1 MKQPDLSIIK
11 DNLIQNPSN
20 SYKNTLKKEILINSP
35 EAEINFHSI
44 NNLEDYSEIIPQKIE
59 KEKEKEKPN
68 FNIETETENI
78 MTQNLEFS
86 FGKDLKKHFE
96 TNRLKTDYLDK
107 KEDVLSDNLSN
118 YQMTD
123 SISNFIENN
132 NDNKKIQLIKEK
144 FISTFKNKER
154 NESLERAFTLFEKFH
169 NNLNNNNKMNLSFS
183 HKLEKPFQFLT
194 SQSTNSLSI
203 IDKNNKKKNDLNKTL
218 NMTNNNH
225 TLNLVKSN
233 DDFFKYK
240 IKKISKII
248 KEKNDDDD
256 NDINHNGKSYDENIS
271 RINKKRPCQ
280 NKKIFSLKDDK
291 KKGGVFIRKVIREE
305 KYFID
310 VDGTEKL
317 IGIKQSTFDT
327 HDHKK
332 KIKKINV
339 NKIKTDKNKSLFNKK
354 KFAEYIKDKIT
365 NKKSNRSSLIQEKN
379 TNNDNNMKNI
389 EINTEFINNKNI
401 NNDNCNNIK
410 IVINKINKINS
421 NPKINLNFIKKY
433 KSGLKSLQTQQG
445 ENKENKMCNENNV
458 NIKQNLESSNK
469 ENEVCKTEMN
479 NNDKKIHIIKVTKPL
494 NQARIKSDLFN
505 NYNTNTNLNKYQH
518 KIKMNLPLMGKLK
531 LIKCEKINNNNKKSL
546 ITIKKINTNRLNTQ
560 GISLLGKR
568 DLTKRNYSFKEI
580 RNLSNNNI
588 NTNKY
593 ISTKHL
599 ERNETEINNN
609 NNNNNIK
616 KNNNSNIDSYNSN
629 NMSNNLKI
637 KKYLIDNFNKKNRF
651 NHNFYESKSFS
662 IQNNNNLNFKNN
674 NKNKIIIDSC
684 TPNSNRMNFY
694 KYAFN
699 HFDLNNKN
707 ENENENNKISY
718 NNMTLMN
725 NSNIYS
731 INTSFNNIYKYN
743 SNLN

>member
-1 MKQPDLSIIK
+1 MKQPELSTIK
-11 DNLIQNPSN
+11 ENLLQNQIN
-20 SYKNTLKKEILINSP
+20 LYKNSLKKEILINSP
-35 EAEINFHSI
+35 EAEINFHSL

-68 FNIETETENI
+68 INLETETENI
-78 MTQNLEFS
+78 MAQNLEFS
-86 FGKDLKKHFE
+86 FGKDLKKHME
-96 TNRLKTDYLDK
+96 INRLKTDYLDK
-107 KEDVLSDNLSN
+107 KEVLSDNLSN

-123 SISNFIENN
+123 SMSNFVENN

-154 NESLERAFTLFEKFH
+154 NESLERAFTLFQKFH

-203 IDKNNKKKNDLNKTL
+203 IDKNNKKQNDANKTL
-218 NMTNNNH
+218 NGLKHNH
-225 TLNLVKSN
+225 TLNIVKSN

-248 KEKNDDDD
+248 KENPDENNDAKY
-256 NDINHNGKSYDENIS
+256 NEKTYDENMK
-271 RINKKRPCQ
+271 RIIKKRPQ

-291 KKGGVFIRKVIREE
+291 KKGVFIRKVIREE

-310 VDGTEKL
+310 DDGTEKL
-317 IGIKQSTFDT
+317 IGIKQSTYDT
-327 HDHKK
+327 HDRKK

-339 NKIKTDKNKSLFNKK
+339 NKIKNDKNKALFNKK

-365 NKKSNRSSLIQEKN
+365 NKNTNRSSCIQDKI
-379 TNNDNNMKNI
+379 TNNDSNMKNI

-433 KSGLKSLQTQQG
+433 KSGLKSLQTQSN
-445 ENKENKMCNENNV
+445 ENKENKICNENNI
-458 NIKQNLESSNK
+458 NQHPIPNNK
-469 ENEVCKTEMN
+469 NEVCKTEINSN
-479 NNDKKIHIIKVTKPL
+479 NKKIHMIKVTKPL
-494 NQARIKSDLFN
+494 NQAKIKPDILNNFN
-505 NYNTNTNLNKYQH
+505 SGNNLNKYH
-518 KIKMNLPLMGKLK
+518 RKIKMNLPLLGKLK
-531 LIKCEKINNNNKKSL
+531 LIKCEKINNYIKKPL
-546 ITIKKINTNRLNTQ
+546 ITIKKINTNRINTQ
-560 GISLLGKR
+560 GITLGKR

-588 NTNKY
+588 TSNKY
-593 ISTKHL
+593 VSTKHL
-599 ERNETEINNN
+599 ERNETEINNP
-609 NNNNNIK
+609 K
-616 KNNNSNIDSYNSN
+616 KNSNIESYKDNTNN
-629 NMSNNLKI
+629 NMINNLKI
-637 KKYLIDNFNKKNRF
+637 KKYLIETLNKKNRF

-662 IQNNNNLNFKNN
+662 LQNNNNLNFKSNN
-674 NKNKIIIDSC
+674 TIIIDSS
-684 TPNSNRMNFY
+684 TPNSNRINYY

-699 HFDLNNKN
+699 NFNKN
-707 ENENENNKISY
+707 ENDKENNKISY

-725 NSNIYS
+725 NNNIYA

>member
-1 MKQPDLSIIK
+1 MKQPELSTIK
-11 DNLIQNPSN
+11 ENLLQNQIN
-20 SYKNTLKKEILINSP
+20 LYKNSLKKEILINSP
-35 EAEINFHSI
+35 EAEINFHSL

-68 FNIETETENI
+68 INLETETENI
-78 MTQNLEFS
+78 MAQNLEFS
-86 FGKDLKKHFE
+86 FGKDLKKHME
-96 TNRLKTDYLDK
+96 INRLKTDYLDK
-107 KEDVLSDNLSN
+107 KEVLSDNLSN

-123 SISNFIENN
+123 SMSNFVENN

-154 NESLERAFTLFEKFH
+154 NESLERAFTLFQKFH

-203 IDKNNKKKNDLNKTL
+203 IDKNNKKQNDANKTL
-218 NMTNNNH
+218 NGLKHNH
-225 TLNLVKSN
+225 TLNIVKSN

-248 KEKNDDDD
+248 KENPDENNDVKY
-256 NDINHNGKSYDENIS
+256 NEKTYDENMT
-271 RINKKRPCQ
+271 RIIKKKPQ

-291 KKGGVFIRKVIREE
+291 KKGVFIRKVIREE

-310 VDGTEKL
+310 DDGTEKL
-317 IGIKQSTFDT
+317 IGIKQSTYDT
-327 HDHKK
+327 HDCKK

-339 NKIKTDKNKSLFNKK
+339 NKIKNDKNKALFNKK

-365 NKKSNRSSLIQEKN
+365 NKNTNRSSCIQDKI
-379 TNNDNNMKNI
+379 TNNDSNMKNI

-433 KSGLKSLQTQQG
+433 KSGLKSLQTQSN
-445 ENKENKMCNENNV
+445 ENKENKICNENNI
-458 NIKQNLESSNK
+458 NQHPILNNK
-469 ENEVCKTEMN
+469 NEVCKTEINSN
-479 NNDKKIHIIKVTKPL
+479 NKKIHMIKVTKPL
-494 NQARIKSDLFN
+494 NQAKIKPDILNNFN
-505 NYNTNTNLNKYQH
+505 SGNNLNKYH
-518 KIKMNLPLMGKLK
+518 RKIKMNLPLMGKLK
-531 LIKCEKINNNNKKSL
+531 LIKCEKINNNIKKPL
-546 ITIKKINTNRLNTQ
+546 ITIKKINTNRINTQ
-560 GISLLGKR
+560 GITLGKR

-588 NTNKY
+588 TSNKY
-593 ISTKHL
+593 VSTKHL
-599 ERNETEINNN
+599 ERNETEINNP
-609 NNNNNIK
+609 K
-616 KNNNSNIDSYNSN
+616 KNSNIESYKDNTNN
-629 NMSNNLKI
+629 NMINNLKI
-637 KKYLIDNFNKKNRF
+637 KKYLIETLNKKNRF

-662 IQNNNNLNFKNN
+662 LQNNNNLNFKSNN
-674 NKNKIIIDSC
+674 TIIIDSS
-684 TPNSNRMNFY
+684 TPNSNRINYY

-699 HFDLNNKN
+699 NFNKN
-707 ENENENNKISY
+707 ENDKENNKISY

-725 NSNIYS
+725 NNNIYA

>member
-1 MKQPDLSIIK
+1 MKQPELSTIK
-11 DNLIQNPSN
+11 ENLLQNQIN
-20 SYKNTLKKEILINSP
+20 LYKNSLKKEILINSP
-35 EAEINFHSI
+35 EAEINFHSL

-68 FNIETETENI
+68 INLETETENI
-78 MTQNLEFS
+78 MAQNLEFS
-86 FGKDLKKHFE
+86 FGKDLKKHME
-96 TNRLKTDYLDK
+96 INRLKTDYLDK
-107 KEDVLSDNLSN
+107 KEVLSDNLSN

-123 SISNFIENN
+123 SMSNFVENN

-154 NESLERAFTLFEKFH
+154 NESLERAFTLFQKFH

-203 IDKNNKKKNDLNKTL
+203 IDKNNKKQNDANKTL
-218 NMTNNNH
+218 NGLKHNH
-225 TLNLVKSN
+225 TLNIVKSN

-248 KEKNDDDD
+248 KENPDENNDVKY
-256 NDINHNGKSYDENIS
+256 NEKTYDENMK
-271 RINKKRPCQ
+271 RIIKKRPQ

-291 KKGGVFIRKVIREE
+291 KKGVFIRKVIREE

-310 VDGTEKL
+310 DDGTEKL
-317 IGIKQSTFDT
+317 IGIKQSTYDT
-327 HDHKK
+327 HDRKK

-339 NKIKTDKNKSLFNKK
+339 NKIKNDKNKALFNKK

-365 NKKSNRSSLIQEKN
+365 NKNTNRSSCIQDKI
-379 TNNDNNMKNI
+379 TNNDSNMKNI

-433 KSGLKSLQTQQG
+433 KSGLKSLQTQSN
-445 ENKENKMCNENNV
+445 ENKENKICNENNI
-458 NIKQNLESSNK
+458 NQHPIPNNK
-469 ENEVCKTEMN
+469 NEVCKTEINSN
-479 NNDKKIHIIKVTKPL
+479 NKKIHMIKVTKPL
-494 NQARIKSDLFN
+494 NQAIIKPDILNNFN
-505 NYNTNTNLNKYQH
+505 SGNNLNKYH
-518 KIKMNLPLMGKLK
+518 RKIKMNLPLLGKLK
-531 LIKCEKINNNNKKSL
+531 LIKCEKINNYIKKPL
-546 ITIKKINTNRLNTQ
+546 ITIKKINTNRINTQ
-560 GISLLGKR
+560 GITLGKR

-588 NTNKY
+588 TSNKY
-593 ISTKHL
+593 VSTKHL
-599 ERNETEINNN
+599 ERNETEINNP
-609 NNNNNIK
+609 K
-616 KNNNSNIDSYNSN
+616 KNSNIESYKDNTNN
-629 NMSNNLKI
+629 NMINNLKI
-637 KKYLIDNFNKKNRF
+637 KKYLIETLNKKNRF

-662 IQNNNNLNFKNN
+662 LQNNNNLNFKSNN
-674 NKNKIIIDSC
+674 TIIIDSS
-684 TPNSNRMNFY
+684 TPNSNRINYY

-699 HFDLNNKN
+699 NFNKN
-707 ENENENNKISY
+707 ENDKENNKISY

-725 NSNIYS
+725 NNNIYA

>member
-1 MKQPDLSIIK
+1 MKQPELSTIK
-11 DNLIQNPSN
+11 ENLLQNQIN
-20 SYKNTLKKEILINSP
+20 LYKNSLKKEILINSP
-35 EAEINFHSI
+35 EAEINFHSL

-68 FNIETETENI
+68 INLETETENI
-78 MTQNLEFS
+78 MAQNLEFS
-86 FGKDLKKHFE
+86 FGKDLKKHME
-96 TNRLKTDYLDK
+96 INRLKTDYLDK
-107 KEDVLSDNLSN
+107 KEVLSDNLSN

-123 SISNFIENN
+123 SMSNFVENN

-154 NESLERAFTLFEKFH
+154 NESLERAFTLFQKFH

-203 IDKNNKKKNDLNKTL
+203 IDKNNKKQNDANKTL
-218 NMTNNNH
+218 NGLKHNH
-225 TLNLVKSN
+225 TLNIVKSN

-248 KEKNDDDD
+248 KENPDENNDVKY
-256 NDINHNGKSYDENIS
+256 NEKTYDENMK
-271 RINKKRPCQ
+271 RIIKKRPQ

-291 KKGGVFIRKVIREE
+291 KKGVFIRKVIREE

-310 VDGTEKL
+310 DDGTEKL
-317 IGIKQSTFDT
+317 IGIKQSTYDT
-327 HDHKK
+327 HDRKK

-339 NKIKTDKNKSLFNKK
+339 NKIKNDKNKALFNKK

-365 NKKSNRSSLIQEKN
+365 NKNTNRSSCIQDKI
-379 TNNDNNMKNI
+379 TNNDSNMKNI

-433 KSGLKSLQTQQG
+433 KSGLKSLQTQSN
-445 ENKENKMCNENNV
+445 ENKENKICNENNI
-458 NIKQNLESSNK
+458 NQHPIPNNK
-469 ENEVCKTEMN
+469 NEVCKTEINSN
-479 NNDKKIHIIKVTKPL
+479 NKKIHMIKVTKPL
-494 NQARIKSDLFN
+494 NQAKIKPDILNNFN
-505 NYNTNTNLNKYQH
+505 SGNNLNKYH
-518 KIKMNLPLMGKLK
+518 RKIKMNLPLMGKLK
-531 LIKCEKINNNNKKSL
+531 LIKCEKINNNIKKPL
-546 ITIKKINTNRLNTQ
+546 ITIKKINTNRINTQ
-560 GISLLGKR
+560 GITLGKR

-588 NTNKY
+588 TSNKY
-593 ISTKHL
+593 VSTKHL
-599 ERNETEINNN
+599 ERNETEISNP
-609 NNNNNIK
+609 K
-616 KNNNSNIDSYNSN
+616 KNSNIESYKDNTNN
-629 NMSNNLKI
+629 NMINNLQI
-637 KKYLIDNFNKKNRF
+637 KKYLIEALNKKNRF

-662 IQNNNNLNFKNN
+662 LQNNNNLNFKSNN
-674 NKNKIIIDSC
+674 TIIIDSS
-684 TPNSNRMNFY
+684 TPNSNRINYY

-699 HFDLNNKN
+699 NFNKN
-707 ENENENNKISY
+707 ENDKENNKISY

-725 NSNIYS
+725 NNNIYA

>member
-1 MKQPDLSIIK
+1 MKQPELSTIK
-11 DNLIQNPSN
+11 ENLLQNQIN
-20 SYKNTLKKEILINSP
+20 LYKNSLKKEILINSP
-35 EAEINFHSI
+35 EAEINFHSL

-68 FNIETETENI
+68 INLETETENI
-78 MTQNLEFS
+78 MAQNLEFS
-86 FGKDLKKHFE
+86 FGKDLKKHME
-96 TNRLKTDYLDK
+96 INRLKTDYLDK
-107 KEDVLSDNLSN
+107 KEVLSDNLSN

-123 SISNFIENN
+123 SMSNFVENN

-154 NESLERAFTLFEKFH
+154 NESLERAFTLFQKFH

-203 IDKNNKKKNDLNKTL
+203 IDKNNKKQNDANKTL
-218 NMTNNNH
+218 NGLKHNH
-225 TLNLVKSN
+225 TLNIVKSN

-248 KEKNDDDD
+248 KENPDENNDVKY
-256 NDINHNGKSYDENIS
+256 NEKTYDENMK
-271 RINKKRPCQ
+271 RIIKKRPQ

-291 KKGGVFIRKVIREE
+291 KKGVFIRKVIREE

-310 VDGTEKL
+310 DDGTEKL
-317 IGIKQSTFDT
+317 IGIKQSTYDT
-327 HDHKK
+327 HDRKK

-339 NKIKTDKNKSLFNKK
+339 NKIKNDKNKALFNKK

-365 NKKSNRSSLIQEKN
+365 NNNTNRSSCIQDKI
-379 TNNDNNMKNI
+379 TNNDSNMKNI
-389 EINTEFINNKNI
+389 EINTEFINNKNT

-433 KSGLKSLQTQQG
+433 KSGLKSLQTQSN
-445 ENKENKMCNENNV
+445 ENKENKICNENNI
-458 NIKQNLESSNK
+458 NQHPIPNNK
-469 ENEVCKTEMN
+469 NEVCKTEINSN
-479 NNDKKIHIIKVTKPL
+479 NKKIHMIKVTKPL
-494 NQARIKSDLFN
+494 NQAKIKPDILNNFN
-505 NYNTNTNLNKYQH
+505 SGNNLNKYH
-518 KIKMNLPLMGKLK
+518 RKIKMNLPLMGKLK
-531 LIKCEKINNNNKKSL
+531 LIKCEKINNNIKKPL
-546 ITIKKINTNRLNTQ
+546 ITIKKINTNRINTQ
-560 GISLLGKR
+560 GITLGKR

-588 NTNKY
+588 TSNKY
-593 ISTKHL
+593 VSTKHL
-599 ERNETEINNN
+599 ERNETEINNP
-609 NNNNNIK
+609 K
-616 KNNNSNIDSYNSN
+616 KNSNIESYKDNTNN
-629 NMSNNLKI
+629 NMINNLKI
-637 KKYLIDNFNKKNRF
+637 KKYLIEALNKKNRF

-662 IQNNNNLNFKNN
+662 LQNNNNLNFKSNN
-674 NKNKIIIDSC
+674 TIIIDSS
-684 TPNSNRMNFY
+684 TPNSNRINYY

-699 HFDLNNKN
+699 NFNKN
-707 ENENENNKISY
+707 ENDKENNKISY

-725 NSNIYS
+725 NNNIYA

>member
-1 MKQPDLSIIK
+1 MKQPDLIPIK
-11 DNLIQNPSN
+11 DNLLQNQNN
-20 SYKNTLKKEILINSP
+20 SYKNNIKKEILINSP
-35 EAEINFHSI
+35 ETEINFHSI

-59 KEKEKEKPN
+59 IEKDREKPN

-107 KEDVLSDNLSN
+107 KEEVLSDNLSN

-123 SISNFIENN
+123 SISNFLENN
-132 NDNKKIQLIKEK
+132 NDNKKMQLIKEK

-203 IDKNNKKKNDLNKTL
+203 IDKNNKKKNELNKTVNL
-218 NMTNNNH
+218 TNHNHNH

-248 KEKNDDDD
+248 KEKNDEDEK
-256 NDINHNGKSYDENIS
+256 DIYPNGKSYDENIS
-271 RINKKRPCQ
+271 QINKKRPCQ

-339 NKIKTDKNKSLFNKK
+339 NKIKNDKNKALFNKK

-365 NKKSNRSSLIQEKN
+365 NRKSNRSSVIQEKN
-379 TNNDNNMKNI
+379 NNNDNNMKNI

-421 NPKINLNFIKKY
+421 NPKINLNFIKRY
-433 KSGLKSLQTQQG
+433 KSGIKSLQTQQG
-445 ENKENKMCNENNV
+445 ENKENTVYNGNNI
-458 NIKQNLESSNK
+458 NIKQNLENSNK
-469 ENEVCKTEMN
+469 ENEVCKTEIN
-479 NNDKKIHIIKVTKPL
+479 NNEKKIHIIKVTKPL
-494 NQARIKSDLFN
+494 NQTKIKSDIFHNFN
-505 NYNTNTNLNKYQH
+505 TSNNLNKYHH

-531 LIKCEKINNNNKKSL
+531 LIKCEKINNNYKKPL
-546 ITIKKINTNRLNTQ
+546 ITIKKLNTNRINTQ

-588 NTNKY
+588 DTNKY

-599 ERNETEINNN
+599 ERNETEINNIN
-609 NNNNNIK
+609 NNNH

-629 NMSNNLKI
+629 NMNNNLKI

-662 IQNNNNLNFKNN
+662 LQNNNNLNFKMN
-674 NKNKIIIDSC
+674 NKIVFDSC

-699 HFDLNNKN
+699 NFGLNNKNEN

-718 NNMTLMN
+718 SNITLMN

>member
-1 MKQPDLSIIK
+1 MKQPELSTIK
-11 DNLIQNPSN
+11 ENLLQNQIN
-20 SYKNTLKKEILINSP
+20 LYKNSLKKEILINSP
-35 EAEINFHSI
+35 EAEINFHSL

-68 FNIETETENI
+68 INLETETENI
-78 MTQNLEFS
+78 MAQNLEFS
-86 FGKDLKKHFE
+86 FGKDLKKHME
-96 TNRLKTDYLDK
+96 INRLKTDYLDK
-107 KEDVLSDNLSN
+107 KEVLSDNLSN

-123 SISNFIENN
+123 SMSNFVENN

-154 NESLERAFTLFEKFH
+154 NESLERAFTLFQKFH

-203 IDKNNKKKNDLNKTL
+203 IDKNNKKQNDANKTL
-218 NMTNNNH
+218 NGLKHNH
-225 TLNLVKSN
+225 TLNIVKSN

-248 KEKNDDDD
+248 KENPDENNDVKY
-256 NDINHNGKSYDENIS
+256 NEKTYDENMK
-271 RINKKRPCQ
+271 RIIKKRPQ

-291 KKGGVFIRKVIREE
+291 KKGVFIRKVIREE

-310 VDGTEKL
+310 DDGTEKL
-317 IGIKQSTFDT
+317 IGIKQSTYDT
-327 HDHKK
+327 HDRKK

-339 NKIKTDKNKSLFNKK
+339 NKIKNDKNKALFNKK

-365 NKKSNRSSLIQEKN
+365 NKNTNRSSCIQDKI
-379 TNNDNNMKNI
+379 TNNDSNMKNI

-410 IVINKINKINS
+410 IVINKI
-421 NPKINLNFIKKY
+421 INLNFIKKY
-433 KSGLKSLQTQQG
+433 KSGLKSLQTQSN
-445 ENKENKMCNENNV
+445 ENKENKICNENNI
-458 NIKQNLESSNK
+458 NQHPIPNNK
-469 ENEVCKTEMN
+469 NEVCKTEINSN
-479 NNDKKIHIIKVTKPL
+479 NKKIHMIKVTKPL
-494 NQARIKSDLFN
+494 NQAKIKPDILNNFN
-505 NYNTNTNLNKYQH
+505 SGLNKYH
-518 KIKMNLPLMGKLK
+518 RKIKMNLPLMGKLK
-531 LIKCEKINNNNKKSL
+531 LIKCEKINNNIKKPL
-546 ITIKKINTNRLNTQ
+546 ITIKKINTNRINTQ
-560 GISLLGKR
+560 GITLGKR

-588 NTNKY
+588 TSNKY
-593 ISTKHL
+593 VSTKHL
-599 ERNETEINNN
+599 ERNETEINNP
-609 NNNNNIK
+609 K
-616 KNNNSNIDSYNSN
+616 KNSNIESYKDNTNN
-629 NMSNNLKI
+629 NMINNLKI
-637 KKYLIDNFNKKNRF
+637 KKYLIETLNKKNRF

-662 IQNNNNLNFKNN
+662 LQNNNNLNFKSNN
-674 NKNKIIIDSC
+674 TIIIDSS
-684 TPNSNRMNFY
+684 TPNSNRINYY

-699 HFDLNNKN
+699 NFNKN
-707 ENENENNKISY
+707 ENDKENNKISY

-725 NSNIYS
+725 NNNIYA

>member
-1 MKQPDLSIIK
+1 MKQPELSTIK
-11 DNLIQNPSN
+11 ENLLQNQIN
-20 SYKNTLKKEILINSP
+20 LYKNSLKKEILINSP
-35 EAEINFHSI
+35 EAEINFHSL

-68 FNIETETENI
+68 INLETETENI
-78 MTQNLEFS
+78 MAQNLEFS
-86 FGKDLKKHFE
+86 FGKDLKKHME
-96 TNRLKTDYLDK
+96 INRLKTDYLDK
-107 KEDVLSDNLSN
+107 KEVLSDNLSN

-123 SISNFIENN
+123 SMSNFVENN

-154 NESLERAFTLFEKFH
+154 NESLERAFTLFQKFH

-203 IDKNNKKKNDLNKTL
+203 IDKNNKKQNDVNKTL
-218 NMTNNNH
+218 NGLKHNH
-225 TLNLVKSN
+225 TLNIVKSN

-248 KEKNDDDD
+248 KENPDENNDVKY
-256 NDINHNGKSYDENIS
+256 NEKTYDENMK
-271 RINKKRPCQ
+271 RIIKKRPQ

-291 KKGGVFIRKVIREE
+291 KKGVFIRKVIREE

-310 VDGTEKL
+310 DDGTEKL
-317 IGIKQSTFDT
+317 IGIKQSTYDT
-327 HDHKK
+327 HDCKK

-339 NKIKTDKNKSLFNKK
+339 NKIKNDKNKALFNKK

-365 NKKSNRSSLIQEKN
+365 NKNTNSSSCIQDKI
-379 TNNDNNMKNI
+379 TNNDSNMKNI

-433 KSGLKSLQTQQG
+433 KSGLKSLQTQSN
-445 ENKENKMCNENNV
+445 ENKENKICNENNI
-458 NIKQNLESSNK
+458 NQHPIPNNK
-469 ENEVCKTEMN
+469 NEVCKTEINSN
-479 NNDKKIHIIKVTKPL
+479 NKKIHMIKVTKPL
-494 NQARIKSDLFN
+494 NQAKIKPDILNNFN
-505 NYNTNTNLNKYQH
+505 SGNNLNKYH
-518 KIKMNLPLMGKLK
+518 RKIKMNLPLLGKLK
-531 LIKCEKINNNNKKSL
+531 LIKCEKINNYIKKPL
-546 ITIKKINTNRLNTQ
+546 ITIKKINTNRINTQ
-560 GISLLGKR
+560 GITLGKR

-588 NTNKY
+588 TSNKY
-593 ISTKHL
+593 VSTKHL
-599 ERNETEINNN
+599 ERNETEINNP
-609 NNNNNIK
+609 K
-616 KNNNSNIDSYNSN
+616 KNSNIESYKDNTNN
-629 NMSNNLKI
+629 NMINNLKI
-637 KKYLIDNFNKKNRF
+637 KKYLIETLNKKNRF

-662 IQNNNNLNFKNN
+662 LQNNNNLNFKSNN
-674 NKNKIIIDSC
+674 TIIIDSS
-684 TPNSNRMNFY
+684 TPNSNRINYY

-699 HFDLNNKN
+699 NFNKN
-707 ENENENNKISY
+707 ENDKENNKISY

-725 NSNIYS
+725 NNNIYA

>member
-1 MKQPDLSIIK
+1 MKQSDLSTIK
-11 DNLIQNPSN
+11 DNLLQNQNN
-20 SYKNTLKKEILINSP
+20 SYKNNIKKEILINSP
-35 EAEINFHSI
+35 ETEINFHSI
-44 NNLEDYSEIIPQKIE
+44 NNLDDYSEIIPQKIE
-59 KEKEKEKPN
+59 KEKDKENRN

-107 KEDVLSDNLSN
+107 KEVLSDNFSN

-123 SISNFIENN
+123 SMSNFLENN

-203 IDKNNKKKNDLNKTL
+203 IDKNNQKKNELNKTL
-218 NMTNNNH
+218 NMPNH
-225 TLNLVKSN
+225 NRTLNIVKSN
-233 DDFFKYK
+233 DNFFKYK

-256 NDINHNGKSYDENIS
+256 NEVNHNGKSYDEKII
-271 RINKKRPCQ
+271 RYNKKRPCQ

-339 NKIKTDKNKSLFNKK
+339 NKIKNDKNKSLFNKK

-365 NKKSNRSSLIQEKN
+365 NKNSNRTSVVQEKN

-433 KSGLKSLQTQQG
+433 KSGIKSLQTQQG
-445 ENKENKMCNENNV
+445 ENKENKAYNENNI
-458 NIKQNLESSNK
+458 NIKQNLENSNK
-469 ENEVCKTEMN
+469 DNEVCKTEIN
-479 NNDKKIHIIKVTKPL
+479 NNEKKIHIIKVTKPL
-494 NQARIKSDLFN
+494 NQAKIKSDIFN
-505 NYNTNTNLNKYQH
+505 NYNTSNNLNKYHH

-546 ITIKKINTNRLNTQ
+546 ITIKKINTNRINTQ

-580 RNLSNNNI
+580 RNLSNSNI

-599 ERNETEINNN
+599 ERNETEINNIN
-609 NNNNNIK
+609 NNK
-616 KNNNSNIDSYNSN
+616 KNNNNSNIDSYNSN
-629 NMSNNLKI
+629 NMNNNLKI

-662 IQNNNNLNFKNN
+662 LQNNNNLNFQT
-674 NKNKIIIDSC
+674 KNKIIIDSC
-684 TPNSNRMNFY
+684 SPNSNRMNFY

-699 HFDLNNKN
+699 NFELNKN

-725 NSNIYS
+725 NSNVYS
-731 INTSFNNIYKYN
+731 INAINTSFNNIYKYN

>member
-1 MKQPDLSIIK
+1 MKQPELSTIK
-11 DNLIQNPSN
+11 ENLLQNQIN
-20 SYKNTLKKEILINSP
+20 LYKNSLKKEILINSP
-35 EAEINFHSI
+35 EAEINFHSL

-68 FNIETETENI
+68 INLETETENI
-78 MTQNLEFS
+78 MAQNLEFS
-86 FGKDLKKHFE
+86 FGKDLKKHME
-96 TNRLKTDYLDK
+96 INRLKTDYLDK
-107 KEDVLSDNLSN
+107 KEVLSDNLSN

-123 SISNFIENN
+123 SMSNFVENN

-154 NESLERAFTLFEKFH
+154 NESLERAFTLFQKFH

-203 IDKNNKKKNDLNKTL
+203 IDKNNKKQNDANKTL
-218 NMTNNNH
+218 NGLKHNH
-225 TLNLVKSN
+225 TLNIVKSN

-248 KEKNDDDD
+248 KENPDENNDVKY
-256 NDINHNGKSYDENIS
+256 NEKTYDENMT
-271 RINKKRPCQ
+271 RIIKKRPQ

-291 KKGGVFIRKVIREE
+291 KKGVFIRKVIREE

-310 VDGTEKL
+310 DDGTEKL
-317 IGIKQSTFDT
+317 IGIKQSTYDT
-327 HDHKK
+327 HDRKK

-339 NKIKTDKNKSLFNKK
+339 NKIKNDKNKALFNKK

-365 NKKSNRSSLIQEKN
+365 NKNTNRSSCIQDKI
-379 TNNDNNMKNI
+379 TNNDSNMKNI

-433 KSGLKSLQTQQG
+433 KSGLKSLQTQSN
-445 ENKENKMCNENNV
+445 ENKENKICNENNI
-458 NIKQNLESSNK
+458 NQHPIPNNK
-469 ENEVCKTEMN
+469 NEVCKTEINSN
-479 NNDKKIHIIKVTKPL
+479 NKKIHMIKVTKPL
-494 NQARIKSDLFN
+494 NQAKIKPDILNNFN
-505 NYNTNTNLNKYQH
+505 SGNNLNKYH
-518 KIKMNLPLMGKLK
+518 RKIKMNLPLMGKLK
-531 LIKCEKINNNNKKSL
+531 LIKCEKINNNIKKPL
-546 ITIKKINTNRLNTQ
+546 ITIKKINTNRINTQ
-560 GISLLGKR
+560 GITLGKR

-588 NTNKY
+588 TSNKY
-593 ISTKHL
+593 VSTKHL
-599 ERNETEINNN
+599 ERNETEINNP
-609 NNNNNIK
+609 K
-616 KNNNSNIDSYNSN
+616 KNSNIESYKDNTNN
-629 NMSNNLKI
+629 NMINNLKI
-637 KKYLIDNFNKKNRF
+637 KKYLIETLNKKNRF

-662 IQNNNNLNFKNN
+662 LQNNNNLNFKSNN
-674 NKNKIIIDSC
+674 TIIIDSS
-684 TPNSNRMNFY
+684 TPNSNRINYY

-699 HFDLNNKN
+699 NFNKN
-707 ENENENNKISY
+707 ENDKENNKISY

-725 NSNIYS
+725 NNNIYA

>member
-1 MKQPDLSIIK
+1 MKQPELSTIK
-11 DNLIQNPSN
+11 ENLLQNQIN
-20 SYKNTLKKEILINSP
+20 LYKNSLKKEILINSP
-35 EAEINFHSI
+35 EAEINFHSL

-68 FNIETETENI
+68 INLETETENI
-78 MTQNLEFS
+78 MAQNLEFS
-86 FGKDLKKHFE
+86 FGKDLKKHME
-96 TNRLKTDYLDK
+96 INRLKTDYLDK
-107 KEDVLSDNLSN
+107 KEVLSDNLSN

-123 SISNFIENN
+123 SMSNFVENN

-154 NESLERAFTLFEKFH
+154 NESLERAFTLFQKFH

-203 IDKNNKKKNDLNKTL
+203 IDKNNKKQNDANKTL
-218 NMTNNNH
+218 NGLKHNH
-225 TLNLVKSN
+225 TLNIVKSN

-248 KEKNDDDD
+248 KENPDENNDVKY
-256 NDINHNGKSYDENIS
+256 NEKTYDENMK
-271 RINKKRPCQ
+271 RIIKKRPQ

-291 KKGGVFIRKVIREE
+291 KKGVFIRKVIREE

-310 VDGTEKL
+310 DDGTEKL
-317 IGIKQSTFDT
+317 IGIKQSTYDT
-327 HDHKK
+327 HDRKK

-339 NKIKTDKNKSLFNKK
+339 NKIKNDKNKALFNKK

-365 NKKSNRSSLIQEKN
+365 NKNTNRSSCIQDKI
-379 TNNDNNMKNI
+379 TNNDSNMKNI

-433 KSGLKSLQTQQG
+433 KSGLKSLQTQSN
-445 ENKENKMCNENNV
+445 ENKENKICNENNI
-458 NIKQNLESSNK
+458 NQHPIPNNK
-469 ENEVCKTEMN
+469 NEVCKTEINSN
-479 NNDKKIHIIKVTKPL
+479 NKKIHMIKVTKPL
-494 NQARIKSDLFN
+494 NQAKIKPDILNNFN
-505 NYNTNTNLNKYQH
+505 SGNNLNKYH
-518 KIKMNLPLMGKLK
+518 RKIKMNLPLMGKLK
-531 LIKCEKINNNNKKSL
+531 LIKCEKINNNIKKPL
-546 ITIKKINTNRLNTQ
+546 ITIKKINTNRINTQ
-560 GISLLGKR
+560 GITLGKR

-588 NTNKY
+588 TSNKY
-593 ISTKHL
+593 VSTKHL
-599 ERNETEINNN
+599 ERNETEINNP
-609 NNNNNIK
+609 K
-616 KNNNSNIDSYNSN
+616 KNSNIESYKDNTNN
-629 NMSNNLKI
+629 NMINNLKI
-637 KKYLIDNFNKKNRF
+637 KKYLIEALNKKNRF

-662 IQNNNNLNFKNN
+662 LQNNNNLNFKSNN
-674 NKNKIIIDSC
+674 TIIIDSS
-684 TPNSNRMNFY
+684 TPNSNRINYY

-699 HFDLNNKN
+699 NFNKN
-707 ENENENNKISY
+707 ENDKENNKISY

-725 NSNIYS
+725 NNNIYA

>member
-1 MKQPDLSIIK
+1 MKQPELSTIK
-11 DNLIQNPSN
+11 ENLLQNQIN
-20 SYKNTLKKEILINSP
+20 LYKNSLKKEILINSP
-35 EAEINFHSI
+35 EAEINFHSL

-68 FNIETETENI
+68 INLETETENI
-78 MTQNLEFS
+78 MAQNLEFS
-86 FGKDLKKHFE
+86 FGKDLKKHME
-96 TNRLKTDYLDK
+96 INRLKTDYLDK
-107 KEDVLSDNLSN
+107 KEVLSDNLSN

-123 SISNFIENN
+123 SMSNFVENN

-154 NESLERAFTLFEKFH
+154 NESLERAFTLFQKFH

-203 IDKNNKKKNDLNKTL
+203 IDKNNKKQNDVNKTL
-218 NMTNNNH
+218 NGLKHNH
-225 TLNLVKSN
+225 TLNIVKSN

-248 KEKNDDDD
+248 KENPDENNDVKY
-256 NDINHNGKSYDENIS
+256 NEKTYDENMT
-271 RINKKRPCQ
+271 RIIKKKPQ

-291 KKGGVFIRKVIREE
+291 KKGVFIRKVIREE

-310 VDGTEKL
+310 DDGTEKL
-317 IGIKQSTFDT
+317 IGIKQSTYDT
-327 HDHKK
+327 HDRKK

-339 NKIKTDKNKSLFNKK
+339 NKIKNDKNKALFNKK

-365 NKKSNRSSLIQEKN
+365 NKNTNRSSCIQDKI
-379 TNNDNNMKNI
+379 TNNDSNMKNI

-433 KSGLKSLQTQQG
+433 KSGLKSLQTQSN
-445 ENKENKMCNENNV
+445 ENKENKICNENNI
-458 NIKQNLESSNK
+458 NQHPIPNNK
-469 ENEVCKTEMN
+469 NEVCKTEINSN
-479 NNDKKIHIIKVTKPL
+479 NKKIHMIKVTKPL
-494 NQARIKSDLFN
+494 NQAKIKPDILNNFN
-505 NYNTNTNLNKYQH
+505 SGNNLNKYH
-518 KIKMNLPLMGKLK
+518 RKIKMNLPLMGKLK
-531 LIKCEKINNNNKKSL
+531 LIKCEKINNNIKKPL
-546 ITIKKINTNRLNTQ
+546 ITIKKINTNRINTQ
-560 GISLLGKR
+560 GITLGKR

-588 NTNKY
+588 TSNKY
-593 ISTKHL
+593 VSTKHL
-599 ERNETEINNN
+599 ERNETEINNP
-609 NNNNNIK
+609 K
-616 KNNNSNIDSYNSN
+616 KNSNIESYKDNTNN
-629 NMSNNLKI
+629 NMINNLKI
-637 KKYLIDNFNKKNRF
+637 KKYLIETLNKKNRF

-662 IQNNNNLNFKNN
+662 LQNNNNLNFKSNN
-674 NKNKIIIDSC
+674 TIIIDSS
-684 TPNSNRMNFY
+684 TPNSNRINYY

-699 HFDLNNKN
+699 NFNKN
-707 ENENENNKISY
+707 ENDKENNKISY

-725 NSNIYS
+725 NNNIYA

>member
-1 MKQPDLSIIK
+1 MKQPELSTIK
-11 DNLIQNPSN
+11 ENLLQNQIN
-20 SYKNTLKKEILINSP
+20 LYKNSLKKEILINSP
-35 EAEINFHSI
+35 EAEINFHSL

-68 FNIETETENI
+68 INLETETENI
-78 MTQNLEFS
+78 MAQNLEFS
-86 FGKDLKKHFE
+86 FGKDLKKHME
-96 TNRLKTDYLDK
+96 INRLKTDYLDK
-107 KEDVLSDNLSN
+107 KEVLSDNLSN

-123 SISNFIENN
+123 SMSNFVENN

-154 NESLERAFTLFEKFH
+154 NESLERAFTLFQKFH

-203 IDKNNKKKNDLNKTL
+203 IDKNNKKQNDANKTL
-218 NMTNNNH
+218 NGLKHNH
-225 TLNLVKSN
+225 TLNIVKSN

-248 KEKNDDDD
+248 KENPDENNDVKY
-256 NDINHNGKSYDENIS
+256 NEKTYDENMK
-271 RINKKRPCQ
+271 RIIKKRPQ

-291 KKGGVFIRKVIREE
+291 KKGVFIRKVIREE

-310 VDGTEKL
+310 DDGTEKL
-317 IGIKQSTFDT
+317 IGIKQSTYDT
-327 HDHKK
+327 HDRKK

-339 NKIKTDKNKSLFNKK
+339 NKIKNDKNKALFNKK

-365 NKKSNRSSLIQEKN
+365 NKNTNRSSCIQDKI
-379 TNNDNNMKNI
+379 TNNDSNMKNI

-433 KSGLKSLQTQQG
+433 KSGLKSLQTQSN
-445 ENKENKMCNENNV
+445 ENKENKICNENNI
-458 NIKQNLESSNK
+458 NQHPIPNNK
-469 ENEVCKTEMN
+469 NEVCKTEINSN
-479 NNDKKIHIIKVTKPL
+479 NKKIHMIKVTKPL
-494 NQARIKSDLFN
+494 NQAKIKPDILNNFN
-505 NYNTNTNLNKYQH
+505 SGNNLNKYH
-518 KIKMNLPLMGKLK
+518 RKIKMNLPLMGKLK
-531 LIKCEKINNNNKKSL
+531 LIKCEKINNNIKKPL
-546 ITIKKINTNRLNTQ
+546 ITIKKINTNRINTQ
-560 GISLLGKR
+560 GITLGKR

-588 NTNKY
+588 TSNKY
-593 ISTKHL
+593 VSTKHL
-599 ERNETEINNN
+599 ERNETEINNP
-609 NNNNNIK
+609 K
-616 KNNNSNIDSYNSN
+616 KNSNIESYKDNTNN
-629 NMSNNLKI
+629 NMINNLKI
-637 KKYLIDNFNKKNRF
+637 KKYLIETLNKKNRF

-662 IQNNNNLNFKNN
+662 LQNNNNLNFKSNN
-674 NKNKIIIDSC
+674 TIIIDSS
-684 TPNSNRMNFY
+684 TPNSNRINYY

-699 HFDLNNKN
+699 NFNKN
-707 ENENENNKISY
+707 ENDKENNKISY

-725 NSNIYS
+725 NNNNIYA

>member
-1 MKQPDLSIIK
+1 MKQPELSTIK
-11 DNLIQNPSN
+11 ENLLQNQIN
-20 SYKNTLKKEILINSP
+20 LYKNSLKKEILINSP
-35 EAEINFHSI
+35 EAEINFHSL

-68 FNIETETENI
+68 INLETETENI
-78 MTQNLEFS
+78 MAQNLEFS
-86 FGKDLKKHFE
+86 FGKDLKKHME
-96 TNRLKTDYLDK
+96 INRLKTDYLDK
-107 KEDVLSDNLSN
+107 KEVLSDNLSN

-123 SISNFIENN
+123 SMSNFVENN

-154 NESLERAFTLFEKFH
+154 NESLERAFTLFQKFH

-203 IDKNNKKKNDLNKTL
+203 IDKNNKKQNDANKTL
-218 NMTNNNH
+218 NGLKHNH
-225 TLNLVKSN
+225 TLNIVKSN

-248 KEKNDDDD
+248 KENPDENNDVKY
-256 NDINHNGKSYDENIS
+256 NEKTYDENMK
-271 RINKKRPCQ
+271 RIIKKRPQ

-291 KKGGVFIRKVIREE
+291 KKGVFIRKVIREE

-310 VDGTEKL
+310 DDGTEKL
-317 IGIKQSTFDT
+317 IGIKQSTYDT
-327 HDHKK
+327 HDRKK

-339 NKIKTDKNKSLFNKK
+339 NKIKNDKNKALFNKK

-365 NKKSNRSSLIQEKN
+365 NNNTNRSSCIQDKI
-379 TNNDNNMKNI
+379 TNNDSNMKNI

-433 KSGLKSLQTQQG
+433 KSGLKSLQTQSN
-445 ENKENKMCNENNV
+445 ENKENKICNENNI
-458 NIKQNLESSNK
+458 NQHPIPNNK
-469 ENEVCKTEMN
+469 NEVCKTEINSN
-479 NNDKKIHIIKVTKPL
+479 NKKIHMIKVTKPL
-494 NQARIKSDLFN
+494 NQAKIKPDILNNFN
-505 NYNTNTNLNKYQH
+505 SGNNLNKYH
-518 KIKMNLPLMGKLK
+518 RKIKMNLPLMGKLK
-531 LIKCEKINNNNKKSL
+531 LIKCEKINNNIKKPL
-546 ITIKKINTNRLNTQ
+546 ITIKKINTNRINTQ
-560 GISLLGKR
+560 GITLGKR

-588 NTNKY
+588 TSNKY
-593 ISTKHL
+593 VSTKHL
-599 ERNETEINNN
+599 ERNETEINNP
-609 NNNNNIK
+609 K
-616 KNNNSNIDSYNSN
+616 KNSNIESYKDNTNN
-629 NMSNNLKI
+629 NMINNLKI
-637 KKYLIDNFNKKNRF
+637 KKYLIEALNKKNRF

-662 IQNNNNLNFKNN
+662 LQNNNNLNFKSNN
-674 NKNKIIIDSC
+674 TIIIDSS
-684 TPNSNRMNFY
+684 TPNSNRINYY

-699 HFDLNNKN
+699 NFNKN
-707 ENENENNKISY
+707 ENDKENNKISY

-725 NSNIYS
+725 NNNIYA

>member
-1 MKQPDLSIIK
+1 MKQPELSTIK
-11 DNLIQNPSN
+11 ENLLQNQIN
-20 SYKNTLKKEILINSP
+20 LYKNSLKKEILINSP
-35 EAEINFHSI
+35 EAEINFHSL

-68 FNIETETENI
+68 INLETETENI
-78 MTQNLEFS
+78 MAQNLEFS
-86 FGKDLKKHFE
+86 FGKDLKKHME
-96 TNRLKTDYLDK
+96 INRLKTDYLDK
-107 KEDVLSDNLSN
+107 KEVLSDNLSN

-123 SISNFIENN
+123 SMSNFVENN

-154 NESLERAFTLFEKFH
+154 NESLERAFTLFQKFH

-203 IDKNNKKKNDLNKTL
+203 IDKNNKKQNDANKTL
-218 NMTNNNH
+218 NGLKHNH
-225 TLNLVKSN
+225 TLNIVKSN

-248 KEKNDDDD
+248 KENPDENNDVKY
-256 NDINHNGKSYDENIS
+256 NEKTYDENMK
-271 RINKKRPCQ
+271 RIIKKRPQ

-291 KKGGVFIRKVIREE
+291 KKGVFIRKVIREE

-310 VDGTEKL
+310 DDGTEKL
-317 IGIKQSTFDT
+317 IGIKQSTYDT
-327 HDHKK
+327 HDRKK

-339 NKIKTDKNKSLFNKK
+339 NKIKNDKNKALFNKK

-365 NKKSNRSSLIQEKN
+365 NKNTNRSSCIQDKI
-379 TNNDNNMKNI
+379 TNNDSNMKNI

-433 KSGLKSLQTQQG
+433 KSGLKSLQTQSN
-445 ENKENKMCNENNV
+445 ENKENKICNENNI
-458 NIKQNLESSNK
+458 NQHPIPNNK
-469 ENEVCKTEMN
+469 NEVCKTEINSN
-479 NNDKKIHIIKVTKPL
+479 NKKIHMIKVTKPL
-494 NQARIKSDLFN
+494 NQAIIKPDILNNFN
-505 NYNTNTNLNKYQH
+505 SGNNLNKYH
-518 KIKMNLPLMGKLK
+518 RKIKMNLPLLGKLK
-531 LIKCEKINNNNKKSL
+531 LIKCEKINNYIKKPL
-546 ITIKKINTNRLNTQ
+546 ITIKKINTNRINTQ
-560 GISLLGKR
+560 GITSGKR

-588 NTNKY
+588 TSNKY
-593 ISTKHL
+593 VSTKHL
-599 ERNETEINNN
+599 ERNETEINNP
-609 NNNNNIK
+609 K
-616 KNNNSNIDSYNSN
+616 KNSNIESYKDNTNN
-629 NMSNNLKI
+629 NMINNLKI
-637 KKYLIDNFNKKNRF
+637 KKYLIETLNKKNRF

-662 IQNNNNLNFKNN
+662 LQNNNNLNFKSNN
-674 NKNKIIIDSC
+674 TIIIDSS
-684 TPNSNRMNFY
+684 TPNSNRINYY

-699 HFDLNNKN
+699 NFNKN
-707 ENENENNKISY
+707 ENDKENNKISY

-725 NSNIYS
+725 NNNIYA

>member
-1 MKQPDLSIIK
+1 MKQPELSTIK
-11 DNLIQNPSN
+11 ENLLQNQIN
-20 SYKNTLKKEILINSP
+20 LYKNSLKKEILINSP
-35 EAEINFHSI
+35 EAEINFHSL

-68 FNIETETENI
+68 INLETETENI
-78 MTQNLEFS
+78 MAQNLEFS
-86 FGKDLKKHFE
+86 FGKDLKKHME
-96 TNRLKTDYLDK
+96 INRLKTDYLDK
-107 KEDVLSDNLSN
+107 KEVLSDNLSN

-123 SISNFIENN
+123 SMSNFVENN

-154 NESLERAFTLFEKFH
+154 NESLERAFTLFQKFH

-203 IDKNNKKKNDLNKTL
+203 IDKNNKKQNDVNKTL
-218 NMTNNNH
+218 NGLKHNH
-225 TLNLVKSN
+225 TLNIVKSN

-248 KEKNDDDD
+248 KENPDENNDVKY
-256 NDINHNGKSYDENIS
+256 NEKTYDENMT
-271 RINKKRPCQ
+271 RIIKKKPQ

-291 KKGGVFIRKVIREE
+291 KKGVFIRKVIREE

-310 VDGTEKL
+310 DDGTEKL
-317 IGIKQSTFDT
+317 IGIKQSTYDT
-327 HDHKK
+327 HDRKK

-339 NKIKTDKNKSLFNKK
+339 NKIKNDKNKALFNKK

-365 NKKSNRSSLIQEKN
+365 NKNTNRSSCIQDKI
-379 TNNDNNMKNI
+379 TNNDSNMKNI

-433 KSGLKSLQTQQG
+433 KSGLKSLQTQSN
-445 ENKENKMCNENNV
+445 ENKENKICNENNI
-458 NIKQNLESSNK
+458 NQHPIPNNK
-469 ENEVCKTEMN
+469 NEVCKTEINSN
-479 NNDKKIHIIKVTKPL
+479 NKKIHMIKVTKPL
-494 NQARIKSDLFN
+494 NQAKIKPDILNNFN
-505 NYNTNTNLNKYQH
+505 SGNNLNKYH
-518 KIKMNLPLMGKLK
+518 RKIKMNLPLMGKLK
-531 LIKCEKINNNNKKSL
+531 LIKCEKINNNIKKPL
-546 ITIKKINTNRLNTQ
+546 ITIKKINTNRINTQ
-560 GISLLGKR
+560 GITLGKR

-588 NTNKY
+588 TSNKY
-593 ISTKHL
+593 VSTKHL
-599 ERNETEINNN
+599 ERNETEINNP
-609 NNNNNIK
+609 K
-616 KNNNSNIDSYNSN
+616 KNSNIESYKDNTNN
-629 NMSNNLKI
+629 NMINNLKI
-637 KKYLIDNFNKKNRF
+637 KKYLIETLNKKNRF

-662 IQNNNNLNFKNN
+662 LQNNNNLNFKSNN
-674 NKNKIIIDSC
+674 TIIIDSS
-684 TPNSNRMNFY
+684 TPNSNRINYY

-699 HFDLNNKN
+699 NFNKN
-707 ENENENNKISY
+707 KNDKENNKISY

-725 NSNIYS
+725 NNNVYA

>member
-1 MKQPDLSIIK
+1 MKQPELSTIK
-11 DNLIQNPSN
+11 ENLLQNQIN
-20 SYKNTLKKEILINSP
+20 LYKNSLKKEILINSP
-35 EAEINFHSI
+35 EAEINFHSL

-68 FNIETETENI
+68 INLETETENI
-78 MTQNLEFS
+78 MAQNLEFS
-86 FGKDLKKHFE
+86 FGKDLKKHME
-96 TNRLKTDYLDK
+96 INRLKTDYLDK
-107 KEDVLSDNLSN
+107 KEVLSDNLSN

-123 SISNFIENN
+123 SMSNFVENN

-154 NESLERAFTLFEKFH
+154 NESLERAFTLFQKFH

-203 IDKNNKKKNDLNKTL
+203 IDKNNKKQNDANKTL
-218 NMTNNNH
+218 NGLKHNH
-225 TLNLVKSN
+225 TLNIVKSN

-248 KEKNDDDD
+248 KENPDENNDVKY
-256 NDINHNGKSYDENIS
+256 NEKTYDENMT
-271 RINKKRPCQ
+271 RIIKKRPQ

-291 KKGGVFIRKVIREE
+291 KKGVFIRKVIREE

-310 VDGTEKL
+310 DDGTEKL
-317 IGIKQSTFDT
+317 IGIKQSTYDT
-327 HDHKK
+327 HDRKK

-339 NKIKTDKNKSLFNKK
+339 NKIKNDKNKALFNKK

-365 NKKSNRSSLIQEKN
+365 NKNTNRSSCIQDKI
-379 TNNDNNMKNI
+379 TNNDSNMKNI

-433 KSGLKSLQTQQG
+433 KSGLKSLQTQSN
-445 ENKENKMCNENNV
+445 ENKENKICNENNI
-458 NIKQNLESSNK
+458 NQHPIPNNK
-469 ENEVCKTEMN
+469 NEVCKTEINSN
-479 NNDKKIHIIKVTKPL
+479 NKKIHMIKVTKPL
-494 NQARIKSDLFN
+494 NQAKIKTDILNNFN
-505 NYNTNTNLNKYQH
+505 SGNNLNKYH
-518 KIKMNLPLMGKLK
+518 RKIKMNLPLMGKLK
-531 LIKCEKINNNNKKSL
+531 LIKCEKINNNIKKPL
-546 ITIKKINTNRLNTQ
+546 ITIKKINTNRINTQ
-560 GISLLGKR
+560 GITLGKR

-588 NTNKY
+588 TSNKY
-593 ISTKHL
+593 VSTKHL
-599 ERNETEINNN
+599 ERNETEINNP
-609 NNNNNIK
+609 K
-616 KNNNSNIDSYNSN
+616 KNSNIESYKDNTNN
-629 NMSNNLKI
+629 NMINNLKI
-637 KKYLIDNFNKKNRF
+637 KKYLIETLNKKNRF

-662 IQNNNNLNFKNN
+662 LQNNNNLNFKSNN
-674 NKNKIIIDSC
+674 TIIIDSS
-684 TPNSNRMNFY
+684 TPNSNRINYY

-699 HFDLNNKN
+699 NFNKN
-707 ENENENNKISY
+707 ENDKENNKISY

-725 NSNIYS
+725 NNNIYA

>member
-1 MKQPDLSIIK
+1 MKQPELSTIK
-11 DNLIQNPSN
+11 ENLLQNQIN
-20 SYKNTLKKEILINSP
+20 LYKNSLKKEILINSP
-35 EAEINFHSI
+35 EAEINFHSL

-68 FNIETETENI
+68 INLITETENI
-78 MTQNLEFS
+78 MAQNLEFS
-86 FGKDLKKHFE
+86 FGKDLKKHME
-96 TNRLKTDYLDK
+96 INRLKTDYLDK
-107 KEDVLSDNLSN
+107 KEVLSDNLSN

-123 SISNFIENN
+123 SMSNFVENN

-154 NESLERAFTLFEKFH
+154 NESLERAFTLFQKFH

-203 IDKNNKKKNDLNKTL
+203 IDKNNKKKNDVNKTL
-218 NMTNNNH
+218 NGINHNH
-225 TLNLVKSN
+225 TLNIVKSN

-248 KEKNDDDD
+248 KENPDENNDVKY
-256 NDINHNGKSYDENIS
+256 NEKTYDENMT
-271 RINKKRPCQ
+271 RIIKKKPQ

-291 KKGGVFIRKVIREE
+291 KKGVFIRKVIREE

-310 VDGTEKL
+310 DDGTEKL
-317 IGIKQSTFDT
+317 IGIKQSTYDT
-327 HDHKK
+327 HDRKK

-339 NKIKTDKNKSLFNKK
+339 NKIKNDKNKALFNKK

-365 NKKSNRSSLIQEKN
+365 NKNTNRSSCIQDKI
-379 TNNDNNMKNI
+379 TNNDSNMKNI

-433 KSGLKSLQTQQG
+433 KSGLKSLQTQSN
-445 ENKENKMCNENNV
+445 ENKENKICNENNI
-458 NIKQNLESSNK
+458 NQHPIPNNK
-469 ENEVCKTEMN
+469 NEVCKTEINSN
-479 NNDKKIHIIKVTKPL
+479 NKKIHMIKVTKPL
-494 NQARIKSDLFN
+494 NQAKIKPDILNNFN
-505 NYNTNTNLNKYQH
+505 SGNNLNKYH
-518 KIKMNLPLMGKLK
+518 RKIKMNLPLLGKLK
-531 LIKCEKINNNNKKSL
+531 LIKCEKINNNIKKPL
-546 ITIKKINTNRLNTQ
+546 ITIKKINTNRINTQ
-560 GISLLGKR
+560 GITLGKR

-588 NTNKY
+588 TSNKY
-593 ISTKHL
+593 VSTKHL
-599 ERNETEINNN
+599 ERNETEINNP
-609 NNNNNIK
+609 K
-616 KNNNSNIDSYNSN
+616 KNSNIESYKDNTNN
-629 NMSNNLKI
+629 NMINNLKI
-637 KKYLIDNFNKKNRF
+637 KKYLIETLNKKNRF

-662 IQNNNNLNFKNN
+662 LQNNNNLNFKSNN
-674 NKNKIIIDSC
+674 TIIIDSS
-684 TPNSNRMNFY
+684 TPNSNRINYY

-699 HFDLNNKN
+699 NFNKN
-707 ENENENNKISY
+707 ENDKENNKISY

-725 NSNIYS
+725 TNNIYA

>member
-1 MKQPDLSIIK
+1 MKQPELSTIK
-11 DNLIQNPSN
+11 ENLLQNQIN
-20 SYKNTLKKEILINSP
+20 LYKNSLKKEILINSP
-35 EAEINFHSI
+35 EAEINFHSL

-68 FNIETETENI
+68 INLETETENI
-78 MTQNLEFS
+78 MAQNLEFS
-86 FGKDLKKHFE
+86 FGKDLKKHME
-96 TNRLKTDYLDK
+96 INRLKTDYLDK
-107 KEDVLSDNLSN
+107 KEVLSDNLSN

-123 SISNFIENN
+123 SMSNFVENN

-154 NESLERAFTLFEKFH
+154 NESLERAFTLFQKFH

-203 IDKNNKKKNDLNKTL
+203 IDKNNKKQNDANKTL
-218 NMTNNNH
+218 NGLKHNH
-225 TLNLVKSN
+225 TLNIVKSN

-248 KEKNDDDD
+248 KENPDENNDVKY
-256 NDINHNGKSYDENIS
+256 NEKTYDENMK
-271 RINKKRPCQ
+271 RIIKKRPQ

-291 KKGGVFIRKVIREE
+291 KKGVFIRKVIREE

-310 VDGTEKL
+310 DDGTEKL
-317 IGIKQSTFDT
+317 IGIKQSTYDT
-327 HDHKK
+327 HDRKK

-339 NKIKTDKNKSLFNKK
+339 NKIKNDKNKALFNKK

-365 NKKSNRSSLIQEKN
+365 NNNTNRSSCIQDKI
-379 TNNDNNMKNI
+379 TNNDSNMKNI

-433 KSGLKSLQTQQG
+433 KSGLKSLQTQSN
-445 ENKENKMCNENNV
+445 ENKENKICNENNI
-458 NIKQNLESSNK
+458 NQHPIPNNK
-469 ENEVCKTEMN
+469 NEVCKTEINSN
-479 NNDKKIHIIKVTKPL
+479 NKKIHMIKVTKPL
-494 NQARIKSDLFN
+494 NQAKIKPDILNNFN
-505 NYNTNTNLNKYQH
+505 SGNNLNKYH
-518 KIKMNLPLMGKLK
+518 RKIKMNLPLLGKLK
-531 LIKCEKINNNNKKSL
+531 LIKCEKINNYIKKPL
-546 ITIKKINTNRLNTQ
+546 ITIKKINTNRINTQ
-560 GISLLGKR
+560 GITSGKR

-588 NTNKY
+588 TSNKY
-593 ISTKHL
+593 VSTKHL
-599 ERNETEINNN
+599 ERNETEINNP
-609 NNNNNIK
+609 K
-616 KNNNSNIDSYNSN
+616 KNSNIESYKDNTNN
-629 NMSNNLKI
+629 NMINNLKI
-637 KKYLIDNFNKKNRF
+637 KKYLIETLNKKNRF

-662 IQNNNNLNFKNN
+662 LQNNNNLNFKSNN
-674 NKNKIIIDSC
+674 TIIIDSS
-684 TPNSNRMNFY
+684 TPNSNRINYY

-699 HFDLNNKN
+699 NFNKN
-707 ENENENNKISY
+707 ENDKENNKISY

-725 NSNIYS
+725 NNNIYA

>member
-1 MKQPDLSIIK
+1 MKQPELSTIK
-11 DNLIQNPSN
+11 ENLLQNQIN
-20 SYKNTLKKEILINSP
+20 LYKNSLKKEILINSP
-35 EAEINFHSI
+35 EAEINFHSL

-68 FNIETETENI
+68 INLETETENI
-78 MTQNLEFS
+78 MAQNLEFS
-86 FGKDLKKHFE
+86 FGKDLKKHME
-96 TNRLKTDYLDK
+96 INRLKTDYLDK
-107 KEDVLSDNLSN
+107 KEVLSDNLSN

-123 SISNFIENN
+123 SMSNFVENN

-154 NESLERAFTLFEKFH
+154 NESLERAFTLFQKFH

-203 IDKNNKKKNDLNKTL
+203 IDKNNKKQNDANKTL
-218 NMTNNNH
+218 NGLKHNH
-225 TLNLVKSN
+225 TLNIVKSN

-248 KEKNDDDD
+248 KENPDENNDFKY
-256 NDINHNGKSYDENIS
+256 NEKTYDENMK
-271 RINKKRPCQ
+271 RIIKKRPQ

-291 KKGGVFIRKVIREE
+291 KKGVFIRKVIREE

-310 VDGTEKL
+310 DDGTEKL
-317 IGIKQSTFDT
+317 IGIKQSTYDT
-327 HDHKK
+327 HDRKK

-339 NKIKTDKNKSLFNKK
+339 NKIKNDKNKALFNKK

-365 NKKSNRSSLIQEKN
+365 NKNTNRSSCIQDKI
-379 TNNDNNMKNI
+379 TNNDSNMKNI

-433 KSGLKSLQTQQG
+433 KSGLKSLQTQSN
-445 ENKENKMCNENNV
+445 ENKENKICNENNI
-458 NIKQNLESSNK
+458 NQHPIPNNK
-469 ENEVCKTEMN
+469 NEVCKTEINSN
-479 NNDKKIHIIKVTKPL
+479 NKKINMIKVTKPL
-494 NQARIKSDLFN
+494 NQGKIKPDILNNFN
-505 NYNTNTNLNKYQH
+505 SGNNLNKYH
-518 KIKMNLPLMGKLK
+518 RKIKMNLPLMGKLK
-531 LIKCEKINNNNKKSL
+531 LIKCEKINNNIKKPL
-546 ITIKKINTNRLNTQ
+546 ITIKKINTNRINTQ
-560 GISLLGKR
+560 GITLGKR

-588 NTNKY
+588 TTNKY
-593 ISTKHL
+593 VSTKHL
-599 ERNETEINNN
+599 ERNETEINNP
-609 NNNNNIK
+609 K
-616 KNNNSNIDSYNSN
+616 KNSNIESYKDNTNN
-629 NMSNNLKI
+629 NMINNLKI
-637 KKYLIDNFNKKNRF
+637 KKYLIETLNKKNRF

-662 IQNNNNLNFKNN
+662 LQNNNNLNFKSNN
-674 NKNKIIIDSC
+674 TIIIDSS
-684 TPNSNRMNFY
+684 TPNSNRINYY

-699 HFDLNNKN
+699 NFNKN
-707 ENENENNKISY
+707 EDDKENNKISY

-725 NSNIYS
+725 NNNIYA

>member
-1 MKQPDLSIIK
+1 MKQPELSTIK
-11 DNLIQNPSN
+11 ENLLQNQIN
-20 SYKNTLKKEILINSP
+20 LYKNSLKKEILINSP
-35 EAEINFHSI
+35 EAEINFHSL

-68 FNIETETENI
+68 INLETETENI
-78 MTQNLEFS
+78 MAQNLEFS
-86 FGKDLKKHFE
+86 FGKDLKKHME
-96 TNRLKTDYLDK
+96 INRLKTDYLDK
-107 KEDVLSDNLSN
+107 KEVLSDNLSN

-123 SISNFIENN
+123 SMSNFVENN

-154 NESLERAFTLFEKFH
+154 NESLERAFTLFQKFH

-203 IDKNNKKKNDLNKTL
+203 IDKNNKKQNDANKTL
-218 NMTNNNH
+218 NGLKHNH
-225 TLNLVKSN
+225 TLNIVKSN

-248 KEKNDDDD
+248 KENPDENNDVKY
-256 NDINHNGKSYDENIS
+256 NEKTYDENMK
-271 RINKKRPCQ
+271 RIIKKRPQ

-291 KKGGVFIRKVIREE
+291 KKGVFIRKVIREE

-310 VDGTEKL
+310 DDGTEKL
-317 IGIKQSTFDT
+317 IGIKQSTYDT
-327 HDHKK
+327 HDRKK

-339 NKIKTDKNKSLFNKK
+339 NKIKNDKNKALFNKK

-365 NKKSNRSSLIQEKN
+365 NKNTNRSSCIQDKI
-379 TNNDNNMKNI
+379 TNNDSNMKNI

-433 KSGLKSLQTQQG
+433 KSGLKSLQTQSN
-445 ENKENKMCNENNV
+445 ENKENKICNENNI
-458 NIKQNLESSNK
+458 NQHPIPNNK
-469 ENEVCKTEMN
+469 NEVCKTEINSN
-479 NNDKKIHIIKVTKPL
+479 NKKIHMIKVTKPL
-494 NQARIKSDLFN
+494 NQAKIKPDILNNFN
-505 NYNTNTNLNKYQH
+505 SGNNLNKYH
-518 KIKMNLPLMGKLK
+518 RKIKMNLPLMGKLK
-531 LIKCEKINNNNKKSL
+531 LIKCEKINNNIKKPL
-546 ITIKKINTNRLNTQ
+546 ITIKKINTNRINTQ
-560 GISLLGKR
+560 GITLGKR

-588 NTNKY
+588 TSNKY
-593 ISTKHL
+593 VSTKHL
-599 ERNETEINNN
+599 ERNETEINNP
-609 NNNNNIK
+609 K
-616 KNNNSNIDSYNSN
+616 KNSNIESYKDNTNN
-629 NMSNNLKI
+629 NMINNLKI
-637 KKYLIDNFNKKNRF
+637 KKYLIETLNKKNRF

-662 IQNNNNLNFKNN
+662 LQNNNNLNFKSNN
-674 NKNKIIIDSC
+674 TIIIDSS
-684 TPNSNRMNFY
+684 TPNSNRINYY

-699 HFDLNNKN
+699 NFNKN
-707 ENENENNKISY
+707 ENDKENNKISY

-725 NSNIYS
+725 NNIYA

>member
-1 MKQPDLSIIK
+1 MKQPELSTIK
-11 DNLIQNPSN
+11 ENLLQNQIN
-20 SYKNTLKKEILINSP
+20 LYKNSLKKEILINSP
-35 EAEINFHSI
+35 EAEINFHSL

-68 FNIETETENI
+68 INLETETENI
-78 MTQNLEFS
+78 MAQNLEFS
-86 FGKDLKKHFE
+86 FGKDLKKHME
-96 TNRLKTDYLDK
+96 INRLKTDYLDK
-107 KEDVLSDNLSN
+107 KEVLSDNLSN

-123 SISNFIENN
+123 SMSNFVENN

-154 NESLERAFTLFEKFH
+154 NESLERAFTLFQKFH

-203 IDKNNKKKNDLNKTL
+203 IDKNNKKQNDANKTL
-218 NMTNNNH
+218 NGLKHNH
-225 TLNLVKSN
+225 TLNIVKSN

-248 KEKNDDDD
+248 KENPDENNDVKY
-256 NDINHNGKSYDENIS
+256 NEKTYDENMT
-271 RINKKRPCQ
+271 RIIKKRPQ

-291 KKGGVFIRKVIREE
+291 KKGVFIRKVIREE

-310 VDGTEKL
+310 DDGTEKL
-317 IGIKQSTFDT
+317 IGIKQSTYDT
-327 HDHKK
+327 HDRKK

-339 NKIKTDKNKSLFNKK
+339 NKIKNDKNKALFNKK

-365 NKKSNRSSLIQEKN
+365 NKNTNRSSCIQDKI
-379 TNNDNNMKNI
+379 TNNDSNMKNI

-433 KSGLKSLQTQQG
+433 KSGLKSLQTQSN
-445 ENKENKMCNENNV
+445 ENKENKICNENNI
-458 NIKQNLESSNK
+458 NQHPIPNNK
-469 ENEVCKTEMN
+469 NEVCKTEINSN
-479 NNDKKIHIIKVTKPL
+479 NKKIHMIKVTKPL
-494 NQARIKSDLFN
+494 NQAKIKPDILNNFN
-505 NYNTNTNLNKYQH
+505 SGNNLNKYH
-518 KIKMNLPLMGKLK
+518 RKIKMNLPLMGKLK
-531 LIKCEKINNNNKKSL
+531 LIKCEKINNNIKKPL
-546 ITIKKINTNRLNTQ
+546 ITIKKINTNRINTQ
-560 GISLLGKR
+560 GITLGKR

-588 NTNKY
+588 TSNKY
-593 ISTKHL
+593 VSTKHL
-599 ERNETEINNN
+599 ERNETEINNP
-609 NNNNNIK
+609 K
-616 KNNNSNIDSYNSN
+616 KNSNIESYKDNTNN
-629 NMSNNLKI
+629 NMINNLKI
-637 KKYLIDNFNKKNRF
+637 KKYLIEALNKKNRF

-662 IQNNNNLNFKNN
+662 LQNNNNLNFKSNN
-674 NKNKIIIDSC
+674 TIIIDSS
-684 TPNSNRMNFY
+684 TPNSNRINYY

-699 HFDLNNKN
+699 NFNKN
-707 ENENENNKISY
+707 ENDKENNKISY

-725 NSNIYS
+725 NNNIYA

>member
-1 MKQPDLSIIK
+1 MKQPELSTIK
-11 DNLIQNPSN
+11 ENLLQNQIN
-20 SYKNTLKKEILINSP
+20 LYKNSLKKEILINSP
-35 EAEINFHSI
+35 EAEINFHSL

-68 FNIETETENI
+68 INLETETENI
-78 MTQNLEFS
+78 MAQNLEFS
-86 FGKDLKKHFE
+86 FGKDLKKHME
-96 TNRLKTDYLDK
+96 INRLKTDYLDK
-107 KEDVLSDNLSN
+107 KEVLSDNLSN

-123 SISNFIENN
+123 SMSNFVENN

-154 NESLERAFTLFEKFH
+154 NESLERAFTLFQKFH

-203 IDKNNKKKNDLNKTL
+203 IDKNNKKQNDANKTL
-218 NMTNNNH
+218 NGLKHNH
-225 TLNLVKSN
+225 TLNIVKSN

-248 KEKNDDDD
+248 KENPDENNDVKY
-256 NDINHNGKSYDENIS
+256 NEKTYDENMT
-271 RINKKRPCQ
+271 RIIKKRPQ

-291 KKGGVFIRKVIREE
+291 KKGVFIRKVIREE

-310 VDGTEKL
+310 DDGTEKL
-317 IGIKQSTFDT
+317 IGIKQSTYDT
-327 HDHKK
+327 HDRKK

-339 NKIKTDKNKSLFNKK
+339 NKIKNDKNKALFNKK

-365 NKKSNRSSLIQEKN
+365 NKNTNRSSCIQDKI
-379 TNNDNNMKNI
+379 TNNDSNMKNI

-433 KSGLKSLQTQQG
+433 KSGLKSLQTQSN
-445 ENKENKMCNENNV
+445 ENKENKICNENNI
-458 NIKQNLESSNK
+458 NQHPIPNNK
-469 ENEVCKTEMN
+469 NEVCKTEINSN
-479 NNDKKIHIIKVTKPL
+479 NKKIHMIKVTKPL
-494 NQARIKSDLFN
+494 NQAKIKPDILNNFN
-505 NYNTNTNLNKYQH
+505 SGNNLNKYH
-518 KIKMNLPLMGKLK
+518 RKIKMNLPLMGKLK
-531 LIKCEKINNNNKKSL
+531 LIKCEKINNNIKKPL
-546 ITIKKINTNRLNTQ
+546 ITIKKINTNRINTQ
-560 GISLLGKR
+560 GITLGKR

-588 NTNKY
+588 TSNKY
-593 ISTKHL
+593 VSTKHL
-599 ERNETEINNN
+599 ERNETEINNT
-609 NNNNNIK
+609 K
-616 KNNNSNIDSYNSN
+616 KNSNIESYKDNTNN
-629 NMSNNLKI
+629 NMINNLKI
-637 KKYLIDNFNKKNRF
+637 KKYLIETLNKKNRF

-662 IQNNNNLNFKNN
+662 LQNNNNLNFKSNN
-674 NKNKIIIDSC
+674 TIIIDSS
-684 TPNSNRMNFY
+684 TPNSNRINYY

-699 HFDLNNKN
+699 NFNKN
-707 ENENENNKISY
+707 ENDKENNKISY

-725 NSNIYS
+725 NNNIYA

>member
-1 MKQPDLSIIK
+1 MKQPELSTIK
-11 DNLIQNPSN
+11 ENLLQNQIN
-20 SYKNTLKKEILINSP
+20 LYKNSLKKEILINSP
-35 EAEINFHSI
+35 EAEINFHSL

-68 FNIETETENI
+68 INLETETENI
-78 MTQNLEFS
+78 MAQNLEFS
-86 FGKDLKKHFE
+86 FGKDLKKHME
-96 TNRLKTDYLDK
+96 INRLKTDYLDK
-107 KEDVLSDNLSN
+107 KEVLSDNLSN

-123 SISNFIENN
+123 SMSNFVENN

-154 NESLERAFTLFEKFH
+154 NESLERAFTLFQKFH

-203 IDKNNKKKNDLNKTL
+203 IDNNNKKKNDAYKTL
-218 NMTNNNH
+218 NGLKHNH
-225 TLNLVKSN
+225 TLNIVKSN

-248 KEKNDDDD
+248 KENPDENNDAKY
-256 NDINHNGKSYDENIS
+256 NEKTYDENMK
-271 RINKKRPCQ
+271 RIIKKRPQ

-291 KKGGVFIRKVIREE
+291 KKGVFIRKVIREE

-310 VDGTEKL
+310 DDGTEKL
-317 IGIKQSTFDT
+317 IGIKQSTYDT
-327 HDHKK
+327 HDRKK

-339 NKIKTDKNKSLFNKK
+339 NKIKNDKNKALFNKK

-365 NKKSNRSSLIQEKN
+365 NKNTNRSSCIQDKI
-379 TNNDNNMKNI
+379 TNNDSNMKNI

-433 KSGLKSLQTQQG
+433 KSGLKSLQTQSN
-445 ENKENKMCNENNV
+445 ENKENKICNENNI
-458 NIKQNLESSNK
+458 NQHPIPNNK
-469 ENEVCKTEMN
+469 NEVCKTEINSN
-479 NNDKKIHIIKVTKPL
+479 NKKIHMIKVTKPL
-494 NQARIKSDLFN
+494 NQAKIKPDILNNFN
-505 NYNTNTNLNKYQH
+505 SGNNLNKYH
-518 KIKMNLPLMGKLK
+518 RKIKMNLPLLGKLK
-531 LIKCEKINNNNKKSL
+531 LIKCEKINNYIKKPL
-546 ITIKKINTNRLNTQ
+546 ITIKKINTNRINTQ
-560 GISLLGKR
+560 GITSGKR

-588 NTNKY
+588 TSNKY
-593 ISTKHL
+593 VSTKHL
-599 ERNETEINNN
+599 ERNETEINNT
-609 NNNNNIK
+609 K
-616 KNNNSNIDSYNSN
+616 KNSNIESYKDNTNN
-629 NMSNNLKI
+629 NMINNLKI
-637 KKYLIDNFNKKNRF
+637 KKYLIETLNKKNRF

-662 IQNNNNLNFKNN
+662 LQNNNNLNFKSNN
-674 NKNKIIIDSC
+674 TIIIDSS
-684 TPNSNRMNFY
+684 TPNSNRINYY

-699 HFDLNNKN
+699 NFNKN
-707 ENENENNKISY
+707 ENDKENNKISY

-725 NSNIYS
+725 NNNIYA

>member
-1 MKQPDLSIIK
+1 MKQPELSTIK
-11 DNLIQNPSN
+11 ENLLQNQIN
-20 SYKNTLKKEILINSP
+20 LYKNSLKKEILINSP
-35 EAEINFHSI
+35 EAEINFHSL

-68 FNIETETENI
+68 INLETETENI
-78 MTQNLEFS
+78 MAQNLEFS
-86 FGKDLKKHFE
+86 FGKDLKKHME
-96 TNRLKTDYLDK
+96 INRLKTDYLDK
-107 KEDVLSDNLSN
+107 KEVLSDNLSN

-123 SISNFIENN
+123 SMSNFVENN

-154 NESLERAFTLFEKFH
+154 NESLERAFTLFQKFH

-203 IDKNNKKKNDLNKTL
+203 IDKNNKKQNDANKTL
-218 NMTNNNH
+218 NGLKHNH
-225 TLNLVKSN
+225 TLNIVKSN

-248 KEKNDDDD
+248 KENPDENNDVKY
-256 NDINHNGKSYDENIS
+256 NEKTYDENMK
-271 RINKKRPCQ
+271 RIIKKRPQ

-291 KKGGVFIRKVIREE
+291 KKGVFIRKVIREE

-310 VDGTEKL
+310 DDGTEKL
-317 IGIKQSTFDT
+317 IGIKQSTYDT
-327 HDHKK
+327 HDRKK

-339 NKIKTDKNKSLFNKK
+339 NKIKNDKNKALFNKK

-365 NKKSNRSSLIQEKN
+365 NKNTNRSSCIQDKI
-379 TNNDNNMKNI
+379 TNNDSNMKNI

-433 KSGLKSLQTQQG
+433 KSGLKSLQTQSN
-445 ENKENKMCNENNV
+445 ENKENKICNENNI
-458 NIKQNLESSNK
+458 NQHPIPNNK
-469 ENEVCKTEMN
+469 NEVCKTEINSN
-479 NNDKKIHIIKVTKPL
+479 NKKIHMIKVTKPL
-494 NQARIKSDLFN
+494 NQAKIKPDILNNFN
-505 NYNTNTNLNKYQH
+505 SGNNLNKYH
-518 KIKMNLPLMGKLK
+518 RKIKMNLPLLGKLK
-531 LIKCEKINNNNKKSL
+531 LIKCEKINNYIKKPL
-546 ITIKKINTNRLNTQ
+546 ITIKKINTNRINTQ
-560 GISLLGKR
+560 GITSGKR

-588 NTNKY
+588 TSNKY
-593 ISTKHL
+593 VSTKHL
-599 ERNETEINNN
+599 ERNETEINNP
-609 NNNNNIK
+609 K
-616 KNNNSNIDSYNSN
+616 KNSNIESYKDNTNN
-629 NMSNNLKI
+629 NMINNLKI
-637 KKYLIDNFNKKNRF
+637 KKYLIETLNKKNRF

-662 IQNNNNLNFKNN
+662 LQNNNNLNFKSNN
-674 NKNKIIIDSC
+674 TIIIDSS
-684 TPNSNRMNFY
+684 TPNSNRINYY

-699 HFDLNNKN
+699 NFNKN
-707 ENENENNKISY
+707 ENDKENNKISY

-725 NSNIYS
+725 NNNIYA

>member
-1 MKQPDLSIIK
+1 MKQPELSTIK
-11 DNLIQNPSN
+11 ENLLQNQIN
-20 SYKNTLKKEILINSP
+20 LYKNSLKKEILINSP
-35 EAEINFHSI
+35 EAEINFHSL

-68 FNIETETENI
+68 INLETETENI
-78 MTQNLEFS
+78 MAQNLEFS
-86 FGKDLKKHFE
+86 FGKDLKKHME
-96 TNRLKTDYLDK
+96 INRLKTDYLDK
-107 KEDVLSDNLSN
+107 KEVLSDNLSN

-123 SISNFIENN
+123 SMSNFVENN

-154 NESLERAFTLFEKFH
+154 NESLERAFTLFQKFH

-203 IDKNNKKKNDLNKTL
+203 IDKNNKKQNDANKTL
-218 NMTNNNH
+218 NGLKHNH
-225 TLNLVKSN
+225 TLNIVKSN

-248 KEKNDDDD
+248 KENPDENNDVKY
-256 NDINHNGKSYDENIS
+256 NEKTYDENMT
-271 RINKKRPCQ
+271 RIIKKRPQ

-291 KKGGVFIRKVIREE
+291 KKGVFIRKVIREE

-310 VDGTEKL
+310 DDGTEKL
-317 IGIKQSTFDT
+317 IGIKQSTYDT
-327 HDHKK
+327 HDRKK

-339 NKIKTDKNKSLFNKK
+339 NKIKNDKNKALFNKK

-365 NKKSNRSSLIQEKN
+365 NKNTNRSSCIQDKI
-379 TNNDNNMKNI
+379 TNNDSNMKNI

-433 KSGLKSLQTQQG
+433 KSGLKSLQTQSN
-445 ENKENKMCNENNV
+445 ENKENKICNENNI
-458 NIKQNLESSNK
+458 NQHPIPNNK
-469 ENEVCKTEMN
+469 NEVCKTEINSN
-479 NNDKKIHIIKVTKPL
+479 NKKIHMIKVTKPL
-494 NQARIKSDLFN
+494 NQGKIKPDILNNFN
-505 NYNTNTNLNKYQH
+505 SGNNLNKYH
-518 KIKMNLPLMGKLK
+518 RKIKMNLPLMGKLK
-531 LIKCEKINNNNKKSL
+531 LIKCEKINNNIKKPL
-546 ITIKKINTNRLNTQ
+546 ITIKKINTNRINTQ
-560 GISLLGKR
+560 GITLGKR

-588 NTNKY
+588 TSNKY
-593 ISTKHL
+593 VSTKHL
-599 ERNETEINNN
+599 ERNETEINNP
-609 NNNNNIK
+609 K
-616 KNNNSNIDSYNSN
+616 KNSNIESYKDNTNN
-629 NMSNNLKI
+629 NMINNLQI
-637 KKYLIDNFNKKNRF
+637 KKYLIEALNKKNRF

-662 IQNNNNLNFKNN
+662 LQNNNNLNFKSNN
-674 NKNKIIIDSC
+674 TIIIDSS
-684 TPNSNRMNFY
+684 TPNSNRINYY

-699 HFDLNNKN
+699 NFNKN
-707 ENENENNKISY
+707 ENDKENNKISY

-725 NSNIYS
+725 NNNIYA

>member
-1 MKQPDLSIIK
+1 MKQPELSTIK
-11 DNLIQNPSN
+11 ENLLQNQIN
-20 SYKNTLKKEILINSP
+20 LYKNSLKKEILINSP
-35 EAEINFHSI
+35 EAEINFHSL

-68 FNIETETENI
+68 INLETETENI
-78 MTQNLEFS
+78 MAQNLEFS
-86 FGKDLKKHFE
+86 FGKDLKKHME
-96 TNRLKTDYLDK
+96 INRLKTDYLDK
-107 KEDVLSDNLSN
+107 KEVLSDNLSN

-123 SISNFIENN
+123 SMSNFVENN

-154 NESLERAFTLFEKFH
+154 NESLERAFTLFQKFH

-203 IDKNNKKKNDLNKTL
+203 IDKNNKKQNDANKTL
-218 NMTNNNH
+218 NGLKHNH
-225 TLNLVKSN
+225 TLNIVKSN

-248 KEKNDDDD
+248 KENPDENNDVKY
-256 NDINHNGKSYDENIS
+256 NEKTYDENMK
-271 RINKKRPCQ
+271 RIIKKRPQ

-291 KKGGVFIRKVIREE
+291 KKGVFIRKVIREE

-310 VDGTEKL
+310 DDGTEKL
-317 IGIKQSTFDT
+317 IGIKQSTYDT
-327 HDHKK
+327 HDRKK

-339 NKIKTDKNKSLFNKK
+339 NKIKNDKNKALFNKK

-365 NKKSNRSSLIQEKN
+365 NKNTNRSSCIQDKI
-379 TNNDNNMKNI
+379 TNNDSNMKNI

-433 KSGLKSLQTQQG
+433 KSGLKSLQTQSN
-445 ENKENKMCNENNV
+445 ENKENKICNENNI
-458 NIKQNLESSNK
+458 NQHPIPNNK
-469 ENEVCKTEMN
+469 NEVCKTEINSN
-479 NNDKKIHIIKVTKPL
+479 NKKIHMIKVTKPL
-494 NQARIKSDLFN
+494 NQAKIKPDILNNFN
-505 NYNTNTNLNKYQH
+505 SGNNLNKYH
-518 KIKMNLPLMGKLK
+518 RKIKMNLPLMGKLK
-531 LIKCEKINNNNKKSL
+531 LIKCEKINNNIKKPL
-546 ITIKKINTNRLNTQ
+546 ITIKKINTNRINTQ
-560 GISLLGKR
+560 GITLGKR

-588 NTNKY
+588 TSNKY
-593 ISTKHL
+593 VSTKHL
-599 ERNETEINNN
+599 ERNETEINNP
-609 NNNNNIK
+609 K
-616 KNNNSNIDSYNSN
+616 KNSNIESYKDNTNN
-629 NMSNNLKI
+629 NMINNLKI
-637 KKYLIDNFNKKNRF
+637 KKYLIEALNEKNRF

-662 IQNNNNLNFKNN
+662 LQNNNNLNFKSNN
-674 NKNKIIIDSC
+674 TIIIDSS
-684 TPNSNRMNFY
+684 TPNSNRINYY

-699 HFDLNNKN
+699 NFNKN
-707 ENENENNKISY
+707 ENDKENNKISY

-725 NSNIYS
+725 NNNIYA

>member
-1 MKQPDLSIIK
+1 MKQPELSTIK
-11 DNLIQNPSN
+11 ENLLQNQIN
-20 SYKNTLKKEILINSP
+20 LYKNSLKKEILINSP
-35 EAEINFHSI
+35 EAEINFHSL

-68 FNIETETENI
+68 INLETETENI
-78 MTQNLEFS
+78 MAQNLEFS
-86 FGKDLKKHFE
+86 FGKDLKKHME
-96 TNRLKTDYLDK
+96 INRLKTDYLDK
-107 KEDVLSDNLSN
+107 KEVLSDNLSN

-123 SISNFIENN
+123 SMSNFVENN

-154 NESLERAFTLFEKFH
+154 NESLERAFTLFQKFH

-203 IDKNNKKKNDLNKTL
+203 IDKNNKKQNDANKTL
-218 NMTNNNH
+218 NGLKHNH
-225 TLNLVKSN
+225 TLNIVKSN

-248 KEKNDDDD
+248 KENPDENNDVKY
-256 NDINHNGKSYDENIS
+256 NEKTYDENMK
-271 RINKKRPCQ
+271 RIIKKRPQ

-291 KKGGVFIRKVIREE
+291 KKGVFIRKVIREE

-310 VDGTEKL
+310 DDGTEKL
-317 IGIKQSTFDT
+317 IGIKQSTYDT
-327 HDHKK
+327 HDRKK

-339 NKIKTDKNKSLFNKK
+339 NKIKNDKNKALFNKK

-365 NKKSNRSSLIQEKN
+365 NKNTNRSSCIQDKI
-379 TNNDNNMKNI
+379 TNNDSNMKNI

-433 KSGLKSLQTQQG
+433 KSGLKSLQTQSN
-445 ENKENKMCNENNV
+445 ENKENKICNENNI
-458 NIKQNLESSNK
+458 NQHPIPNNK
-469 ENEVCKTEMN
+469 NEVCKTEINSN
-479 NNDKKIHIIKVTKPL
+479 NKKIHMIKVTKPL
-494 NQARIKSDLFN
+494 NQAKIKPDILNNFN
-505 NYNTNTNLNKYQH
+505 SGNNLNKYH
-518 KIKMNLPLMGKLK
+518 RKIKMNLPLMGKLK
-531 LIKCEKINNNNKKSL
+531 LIKCEKINNYIKKPL
-546 ITIKKINTNRLNTQ
+546 ITIKKINTNRINTQ
-560 GISLLGKR
+560 GITLGKR

-588 NTNKY
+588 TSNKY
-593 ISTKHL
+593 VSTKHL
-599 ERNETEINNN
+599 ERNETEINNP
-609 NNNNNIK
+609 K
-616 KNNNSNIDSYNSN
+616 KNSNIESYKDNTNN
-629 NMSNNLKI
+629 NMINNLKI
-637 KKYLIDNFNKKNRF
+637 KKYLIETLNKKNRF

-662 IQNNNNLNFKNN
+662 LQSNNNLNFKSNN
-674 NKNKIIIDSC
+674 TIIIDSS
-684 TPNSNRMNFY
+684 TPNSNRINYY

-699 HFDLNNKN
+699 NFNKN
-707 ENENENNKISY
+707 ENDKENNKISY

-725 NSNIYS
+725 NNNIYA

>member
-1 MKQPDLSIIK
+1 MKQPDLFPIK
-11 DNLIQNPSN
+11 ENLLQNQKN
-20 SYKNTLKKEILINSP
+20 LYKNNIRKEILINSP
-35 EAEINFHSI
+35 ETEINFQSI
-44 NNLEDYSEIIPQKIE
+44 NNLDDYSEVIPQKIE
-59 KEKEKEKPN
+59 KEKDKEKPN
-68 FNIETETENI
+68 FNIDTETENI
-78 MTQNLEFS
+78 ITQNLEFS
-86 FGKDLKKHFE
+86 FGKDLKKHIE

-107 KEDVLSDNLSN
+107 KEVLSENLSN

-123 SISNFIENN
+123 SISNFLENN

-144 FISTFKNKER
+144 FISTFKNKDR
-154 NESLERAFTLFEKFH
+154 NESLERAFTLFEKFQ
-169 NNLNNNNKMNLSFS
+169 NNLNSNNKMNLSFS

-203 IDKNNKKKNDLNKTL
+203 IDKNKQKQNDINKTM
-218 NMTNNNH
+218 NIANHNH
-225 TLNLVKSN
+225 TLNIVKSN

-248 KEKNDDDD
+248 KEKNDD
-256 NDINHNGKSYDENIS
+256 NNEIKFKEKSYDENIS
-271 RINKKRPCQ
+271 RMYKKRPLQ

-310 VDGTEKL
+310 DDGTEKL

-327 HDHKK
+327 HDNKK

-339 NKIKTDKNKSLFNKK
+339 NKIKTEKNKTLFNKK

-365 NKKSNRSSLIQEKN
+365 NKKSNRSTCLQDKN

-433 KSGLKSLQTQQG
+433 KSGIKSLQTQLE
-445 ENKENKMCNENNV
+445 ENKENKIYNENT
-458 NIKQNLESSNK
+458 IKQHNENSNK
-469 ENEVCKTEMN
+469 GNEICKTEIN
-479 NNDKKIHIIKVTKPL
+479 NNNKKIHMIKVTKPL
-494 NQARIKSDLFN
+494 NQAKIKSDFFN
-505 NYNTNTNLNKYQH
+505 NFNTSNNLNKYHH

-531 LIKCEKINNNNKKSL
+531 LIKCEKINNNNKKPL
-546 ITIKKINTNRLNTQ
+546 ITIKKINTNKINTQ

-588 NTNKY
+588 NANKY

-599 ERNETEINNN
+599 ERNETEINNSN
-609 NNNNNIK
+609 NNNK
-616 KNNNSNIDSYNSN
+616 NSNIESYKSN
-629 NMSNNLKI
+629 NNMNNNNLKI

-662 IQNNNNLNFKNN
+662 LQNNNNLNFKT
-674 NKNKIIIDSC
+674 KNTIIIDSC

-699 HFDLNNKN
+699 TFGFNKN
-707 ENENENNKISY
+707 EIDNENNKITYS
-718 NNMTLMN
+718 NMTLMN
-725 NSNIYS
+725 NSNIYT

-743 SNLN
+743 TNLN

>member
-1 MKQPDLSIIK
+1 MKQPELSTIK
-11 DNLIQNPSN
+11 ENLLQNQIN
-20 SYKNTLKKEILINSP
+20 LYKNSLKKEILINSP
-35 EAEINFHSI
+35 EAEINFHSL

-68 FNIETETENI
+68 INLETETENI
-78 MTQNLEFS
+78 MAQNLEFS
-86 FGKDLKKHFE
+86 FGKDLKKHME
-96 TNRLKTDYLDK
+96 INRLKTDYLDK
-107 KEDVLSDNLSN
+107 KEVLSDNLSN

-123 SISNFIENN
+123 SMSNFVENN

-154 NESLERAFTLFEKFH
+154 NESLERAFTLFQKFH

-203 IDKNNKKKNDLNKTL
+203 IDKNNKKQNDANKTL
-218 NMTNNNH
+218 NGLKHNH
-225 TLNLVKSN
+225 TLNIVKSN

-248 KEKNDDDD
+248 KENPDENNDVKY
-256 NDINHNGKSYDENIS
+256 NEKTYDENMT
-271 RINKKRPCQ
+271 RIIKKKPQ

-291 KKGGVFIRKVIREE
+291 KKGVFIRKVIREE

-310 VDGTEKL
+310 DDGTEKL
-317 IGIKQSTFDT
+317 IGIKQSTYDT
-327 HDHKK
+327 HDRKK

-339 NKIKTDKNKSLFNKK
+339 NKIKNDKNKALFNKK

-365 NKKSNRSSLIQEKN
+365 NKNTNRSSCIQDKI
-379 TNNDNNMKNI
+379 TNNDSNMKNI

-433 KSGLKSLQTQQG
+433 KSGLKSLQTQSN
-445 ENKENKMCNENNV
+445 ENKENKICNENNI
-458 NIKQNLESSNK
+458 NQHPILNNK
-469 ENEVCKTEMN
+469 NEVCKTEINSN
-479 NNDKKIHIIKVTKPL
+479 NKKIHMIKVTKPL
-494 NQARIKSDLFN
+494 NQAKIKPDILNNFN
-505 NYNTNTNLNKYQH
+505 SGNNLNKYH
-518 KIKMNLPLMGKLK
+518 RKIKMNLPLMGKLK
-531 LIKCEKINNNNKKSL
+531 LIKCEKINNNIKKPL
-546 ITIKKINTNRLNTQ
+546 ITIKKINTNRINTQ
-560 GISLLGKR
+560 GITLGKR

-588 NTNKY
+588 TSNKY
-593 ISTKHL
+593 VSTKHL
-599 ERNETEINNN
+599 ERNETEINNP
-609 NNNNNIK
+609 K
-616 KNNNSNIDSYNSN
+616 KNSNIESYKDNTNN
-629 NMSNNLKI
+629 NMINNLKI
-637 KKYLIDNFNKKNRF
+637 KKYLIETLNKKNRF

-662 IQNNNNLNFKNN
+662 LQNNNNLNFKSNN
-674 NKNKIIIDSC
+674 TIIIDSS
-684 TPNSNRMNFY
+684 TPNSNRINYY

-699 HFDLNNKN
+699 NFNKN
-707 ENENENNKISY
+707 ENDKENNKISY

-725 NSNIYS
+725 NNNIYA

>member
-1 MKQPDLSIIK
+1 MKQPELSTIK
-11 DNLIQNPSN
+11 ENLLQNQIN
-20 SYKNTLKKEILINSP
+20 LYKNSLKKEILINSP
-35 EAEINFHSI
+35 EAEINFHSL

-68 FNIETETENI
+68 INLETETENI
-78 MTQNLEFS
+78 MAQNLEFS
-86 FGKDLKKHFE
+86 FGKDLKKHME
-96 TNRLKTDYLDK
+96 INRLKTDYLDK
-107 KEDVLSDNLSN
+107 KEVLSDNLSN

-123 SISNFIENN
+123 SMSNFVENN

-154 NESLERAFTLFEKFH
+154 NESLERAFTLFQKFH

-203 IDKNNKKKNDLNKTL
+203 IDKNNKKQNDVNKTL
-218 NMTNNNH
+218 NGLKHNH
-225 TLNLVKSN
+225 TLNIVKSN

-248 KEKNDDDD
+248 KENPDENNDVKY
-256 NDINHNGKSYDENIS
+256 NEKTYDENMK
-271 RINKKRPCQ
+271 RIIKKRPQ

-291 KKGGVFIRKVIREE
+291 KKGVFIRKVIREE

-310 VDGTEKL
+310 DDGTEKL
-317 IGIKQSTFDT
+317 IGIKQSTYDT
-327 HDHKK
+327 HDRKK

-339 NKIKTDKNKSLFNKK
+339 NKIKNDKNKALFNKK

-365 NKKSNRSSLIQEKN
+365 NKNTNRSSCIQDKI
-379 TNNDNNMKNI
+379 TNNDSNMKNI

-433 KSGLKSLQTQQG
+433 KSGLKSLQTQSN
-445 ENKENKMCNENNV
+445 ENKENKICNENNI
-458 NIKQNLESSNK
+458 NQHPIPNNK
-469 ENEVCKTEMN
+469 NEVCKTEINSN
-479 NNDKKIHIIKVTKPL
+479 NKKIHMIKVTKPL
-494 NQARIKSDLFN
+494 NQAKIKPDILNNFN
-505 NYNTNTNLNKYQH
+505 SGNNLNKYH
-518 KIKMNLPLMGKLK
+518 RKIKMNLPLMGKLK
-531 LIKCEKINNNNKKSL
+531 LIKCEKINNNIKKPL
-546 ITIKKINTNRLNTQ
+546 ITIKKINTNRINTQ
-560 GISLLGKR
+560 GITLGKR

-588 NTNKY
+588 TSNKY
-593 ISTKHL
+593 VSTKHL
-599 ERNETEINNN
+599 ERNETEINNP
-609 NNNNNIK
+609 K
-616 KNNNSNIDSYNSN
+616 KNSNIESYKDNTNN
-629 NMSNNLKI
+629 NMINNLKI
-637 KKYLIDNFNKKNRF
+637 KKYLIETLNKKNRF

-662 IQNNNNLNFKNN
+662 LQNNNNLNFKSNN
-674 NKNKIIIDSC
+674 TIIIDSS
-684 TPNSNRMNFY
+684 TPNSNRINYY

-699 HFDLNNKN
+699 NFNKN
-707 ENENENNKISY
+707 ENDKENNKISY

-725 NSNIYS
+725 NNNIYA

>member
-1 MKQPDLSIIK
+1 MKQPELSTIK
-11 DNLIQNPSN
+11 ENLLQNQIN
-20 SYKNTLKKEILINSP
+20 LYKNSLKKEILINSP
-35 EAEINFHSI
+35 EAEINFHSL

-68 FNIETETENI
+68 INLETETENI
-78 MTQNLEFS
+78 MAQNLEFS
-86 FGKDLKKHFE
+86 FGKDLKKHME
-96 TNRLKTDYLDK
+96 INRLKTDYLDK
-107 KEDVLSDNLSN
+107 KEVLSDNLSN

-123 SISNFIENN
+123 SMSNFVENN

-154 NESLERAFTLFEKFH
+154 NESLERAFTLFQKFH

-203 IDKNNKKKNDLNKTL
+203 IDKNNKKQNDANKTL
-218 NMTNNNH
+218 NGLKHNH
-225 TLNLVKSN
+225 TLNIVKSN

-248 KEKNDDDD
+248 KENPDENNEVKYNE
-256 NDINHNGKSYDENIS
+256 KTYDENMT
-271 RINKKRPCQ
+271 RIIKKKPQ

-291 KKGGVFIRKVIREE
+291 KKGVFIRKVIREE

-310 VDGTEKL
+310 DDGTEKL
-317 IGIKQSTFDT
+317 IGIKQSTYDT
-327 HDHKK
+327 HDRKK

-339 NKIKTDKNKSLFNKK
+339 NKIKNDKNKALFNKK

-365 NKKSNRSSLIQEKN
+365 NKNTNRSSCIQDKI
-379 TNNDNNMKNI
+379 TNNDSNMKNI

-433 KSGLKSLQTQQG
+433 KSGLKSLQTQSN
-445 ENKENKMCNENNV
+445 ENKENKICNENNI
-458 NIKQNLESSNK
+458 NQHPIPNNK
-469 ENEVCKTEMN
+469 NEVCKTEINSN
-479 NNDKKIHIIKVTKPL
+479 NKKIHMIKVTKPL
-494 NQARIKSDLFN
+494 NQAKIKPDILNNFN
-505 NYNTNTNLNKYQH
+505 SGNNLNKYH
-518 KIKMNLPLMGKLK
+518 RKIKMNLPLLGKLK
-531 LIKCEKINNNNKKSL
+531 LIKCEKINNNIKKPL
-546 ITIKKINTNRLNTQ
+546 ITIKKINTNRINTQ
-560 GISLLGKR
+560 GITLGKR

-588 NTNKY
+588 TSNKY
-593 ISTKHL
+593 VSTKHL
-599 ERNETEINNN
+599 ERNETEINNP
-609 NNNNNIK
+609 K
-616 KNNNSNIDSYNSN
+616 KNSNIESYKDNTNN
-629 NMSNNLKI
+629 NMINNLKI
-637 KKYLIDNFNKKNRF
+637 KKYLIEALNKKNRF

-662 IQNNNNLNFKNN
+662 LQNNNNLNFKSNN
-674 NKNKIIIDSC
+674 TIIIDSS
-684 TPNSNRMNFY
+684 TPNSNRINYY

-699 HFDLNNKN
+699 NFNKN
-707 ENENENNKISY
+707 ENDKENNKISY

-725 NSNIYS
+725 TNNIYA